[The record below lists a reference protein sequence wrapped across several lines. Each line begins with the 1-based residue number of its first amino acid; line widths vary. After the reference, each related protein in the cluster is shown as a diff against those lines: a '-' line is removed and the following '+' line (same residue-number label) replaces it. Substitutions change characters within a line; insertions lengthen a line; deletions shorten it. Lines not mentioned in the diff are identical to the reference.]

1 MANKVLS
8 VILSGKDELS
18 VKLGAVRKRMDEIS
32 TSGKPLRR
40 QLRELQQV
48 MADMN
53 LNGLAGNDTFTE
65 LARQAGAYRDAI
77 SDATAATN
85 AFADDNFSISA
96 MSEAFAG
103 LSGAISIASGAAS
116 MLGVSQESLDS
127 VLRKVQ
133 GSIALVNGAQAI
145 ANALNKDS
153 ALMQKIKQ
161 VRLLATAAAQRA
173 AAVSTTASAAATGA
187 ETAAV
192 AASTVAHTA
201 WNVAVAVGKALFGDM
216 SGLVLLA
223 AVGVGI
229 FAASVSGATKE
240 QEKQNET
247 TQKQKSTFQS
257 YKESLANGAGEM
269 MGRFAQLRAEWK
281 TLRGEGEKTA
291 WLKKNADFL
300 RSVGVETDSLVAAE
314 KVFEGNTDRVV
325 KAIMLRA
332 KAMAAQQMI
341 MEAYKKYMERMQALD
356 SVVGGK
362 YYQPRKYDGPMS
374 YSDDTDWRKKG
385 LIRGV
390 DYRFMRETDGS
401 TYYTL
406 LKSGVSKLTASLNA
420 TAAAAAHA
428 RYESGT
434 AQAAA
439 ELDKAVAAGTKNIKD
454 AAAELSK
461 MGINLYGGSGGGA
474 GGARSIG
481 SSGGARSSAAARRQ
495 EEKPEEGSVKY
506 YEQLVEAEKKY
517 RDAHKLTASEITASL
532 EKEAALA
539 SKLEAA
545 RWANEHPQIIDHAE
559 DRPSL
564 APANAADA
572 LPAIPDRLPE
582 IPLDGY
588 DDANEKLKAL
598 RATLDGLG
606 GDVSASVERWAGLA
620 EIFNNQMAT
629 GAEKAGAALV
639 VAGDS
644 LKAFGADSVAG
655 KVGAIAASIGQL
667 ILGFAAA
674 SVAAAKGGP
683 IVWLG
688 FLISGLAT
696 VASVINTVKGFAGGG
711 IVDGNTFHGDAIVAR
726 VNAGEM
732 ILNRTQQS
740 NLFRLLDS
748 GAGARAAA
756 PAQVEFVLRGDNL
769 YGSITNYKSKM
780 GLA

>member
-1 MANKVLS
+1 MADKVLS

-116 MLGVSQESLDS
+116 MLGVNQESLDS

-161 VRLLATAAAQRA
+161 IRLLATAAAQRA
-173 AAVSTTASAAATGA
+173 AAVSTAASATATGV

-192 AASTVAHTA
+192 TASTAAHTA

-223 AVGVGI
+223 AVGVGV
-229 FAASVSGATKE
+229 FAAATADATKE

-257 YKESLANGAGEM
+257 YKESLASNAGEL
-269 MGRFAQLRAEWK
+269 MGKFAQLRAEWK
-281 TLRGEGEKTA
+281 TLRTEGEKTA

-300 RSVGVETDSLVAAE
+300 RSVGVETDNLVAAE
-314 KVFEGNTDRVV
+314 KVFNGNTANVV
-325 KAIMLRA
+325 NAIMLRA

-356 SVVGGK
+356 SIAGGK
-362 YYQPRKYDGPMS
+362 YYQPKTYQGPMS

-385 LIRGV
+385 LIPGV

-406 LKSGVSKLTASLNA
+406 LKSGVSKLTEQLNA
-420 TAAAAAHA
+420 TAAAAANA
-428 RYESGT
+428 RYESGS
-434 AQAAA
+434 AQALAA
-439 ELDKAVAAGTKNIKD
+439 LNKALDAGSKNIQD

-461 MGINLYGGSGGGA
+461 MGISLYGGSGS
-474 GGARSIG
+474 GGARSVGARSGG
-481 SSGGARSSAAARRQ
+481 SSGGARRQ
-495 EEKPEEGSVKY
+495 QEKPEEGSVKY
-506 YEQLVEAEKKY
+506 YEQLIEAEKKY
-517 RDAHKLTASEITASL
+517 RETHTLTANEITASL

-539 SKLEAA
+539 SKLNAA
-545 RWANEHPQIIDHAE
+545 KWDNEHPAIIDHTA
-559 DRPSL
+559 DRTSL
-564 APANAADA
+564 APVNAADV
-572 LPAIPDRLPE
+572 LPEIPGRLPE

-588 DDANEKLKAL
+588 DAAIEKLTAL
-598 RATLDGLG
+598 RNVLDGMG
-606 GDVSASVERWAGLA
+606 GDVSASVDRWAGLA
-620 EIFNNQMAT
+620 EIFNNEMAT

-644 LKAFGADSVAG
+644 LKAFGANSAAA

-667 ILGFAAA
+667 ILGFATA
-674 SVAAAKGGP
+674 SAAAAKGGP

-696 VASVINTVKGFAGGG
+696 VASVIGTIKGFADGG
-711 IVDGNTFHGDAIVAR
+711 IVGGNTFHGDAIVAR

-748 GAGARAAA
+748 GGSRAAA
-756 PAQVEFVLRGDNL
+756 PVQVRFVLEGDKL
-769 YGSITNYKSKM
+769 VGCVDTYKAKM

>member
-32 TSGKPLRR
+32 SSGKPLRR

-53 LNGLAGNDTFTE
+53 LNGLDGNDTFTE

-116 MLGVSQESLDS
+116 MLGVNQESLDS

-173 AAVSTTASAAATGA
+173 AAVSTAASATATGV

-192 AASTVAHTA
+192 TASTAAHTA

-257 YKESLANGAGEM
+257 YKESLASNAGEM
-269 MGRFAQLRAEWK
+269 MGKFAQLRAEWK
-281 TLRGEGEKTA
+281 TLRTEGEKTA

-300 RSVGVETDSLVAAE
+300 RSVGVETDNLVAAE
-314 KVFEGNTDRVV
+314 KVFNGNTTNVV
-325 KAIMLRA
+325 NAIMLRA

-356 SVVGGK
+356 SVAGGK
-362 YYQPRKYDGPMS
+362 YYQPKTYQGPMS

-385 LIRGV
+385 LVQGV

-406 LKSGVSKLTASLNA
+406 LKSGVSKLTEQLNA
-420 TAAAAAHA
+420 TAAAAANA
-428 RYESGT
+428 RYESGS
-434 AQAAA
+434 AQALAA
-439 ELDKAVAAGTKNIKD
+439 LNKALDAGSKNIQD

-461 MGINLYGGSGGGA
+461 RGISLYGGSGS
-474 GGARSIG
+474 GGARSVGARSGG
-481 SSGGARSSAAARRQ
+481 SSGGARRQ
-495 EEKPEEGSVKY
+495 QEKPEEGSVKY
-506 YEQLVEAEKKY
+506 YEQLIEAEKKY
-517 RDAHKLTASEITASL
+517 RETHTLTANEITASL

-539 SKLEAA
+539 SKLNAA
-545 RWANEHPQIIDHAE
+545 KWDNEHPAIIDHTA
-559 DRPSL
+559 DRTSL
-564 APANAADA
+564 APVNAADV
-572 LPAIPDRLPE
+572 LPEIPDRLPE

-588 DDANEKLKAL
+588 DAAIEKLTAL
-598 RATLDGLG
+598 RNVLDGMG
-606 GDVSASVERWAGLA
+606 GDVSASVDRWAGLA
-620 EIFNNQMAT
+620 EIFNNEMAT

-644 LKAFGADSVAG
+644 LKAFGANSAAA

-667 ILGFAAA
+667 ILGFATA
-674 SVAAAKGGP
+674 SAAAAKGGP

-696 VASVINTVKGFAGGG
+696 VASVIGTIKGFAGGG
-711 IVDGNTFHGDAIVAR
+711 IIDGNTFHGDAIVAR

-748 GAGARAAA
+748 GGSRAAA
-756 PAQVEFVLRGDNL
+756 PVQVRFVLEGDKL
-769 YGSITNYKSKM
+769 VGCVDTYKAKM

>member
-32 TSGKPLRR
+32 SSGKPLRR

-53 LNGLAGNDTFTE
+53 LNGLDGNDTFTE

-116 MLGVSQESLDS
+116 MLGVNQESLDS

-173 AAVSTTASAAATGA
+173 AAVSTAASATATGV

-192 AASTVAHTA
+192 TASTAAHTA

-257 YKESLANGAGEM
+257 YKESLASNAGEL
-269 MGRFAQLRAEWK
+269 MGKFAQLRAEWK
-281 TLRGEGEKTA
+281 TLRTEGEKTA

-300 RSVGVETDSLVAAE
+300 RSVGVETDNLVAAE
-314 KVFEGNTDRVV
+314 KVFNGNTANVV
-325 KAIMLRA
+325 NAIMLRA

-356 SVVGGK
+356 SIAGGK
-362 YYQPRKYDGPMS
+362 YYQPKTYQGPMS

-385 LIRGV
+385 LIPGV

-406 LKSGVSKLTASLNA
+406 LKSGVSKLTEQLNA
-420 TAAAAAHA
+420 TAAAAANA
-428 RYESGT
+428 RYESGS
-434 AQAAA
+434 AQALAA
-439 ELDKAVAAGTKNIKD
+439 LNKALDAGSKNIQD

-461 MGINLYGGSGGGA
+461 MGISLYGGSGS
-474 GGARSIG
+474 GGARSVGARSGG
-481 SSGGARSSAAARRQ
+481 SSGGARRQ
-495 EEKPEEGSVKY
+495 QEKPEEGSVKY
-506 YEQLVEAEKKY
+506 YEQLIEAEKKY
-517 RDAHKLTASEITASL
+517 RETHTLTANEITASL

-539 SKLEAA
+539 SKLNAA
-545 RWANEHPQIIDHAE
+545 KWDNEHPAIIDHTA
-559 DRPSL
+559 DRTSL
-564 APANAADA
+564 APVNAADV
-572 LPAIPDRLPE
+572 LPEIPDRLPE

-588 DDANEKLKAL
+588 DAAIEKLTAL
-598 RATLDGLG
+598 RNVLDGMG
-606 GDVSASVERWAGLA
+606 GDVSASVDRWAGLA
-620 EIFNNQMAT
+620 EIFNNEMAT

-644 LKAFGADSVAG
+644 LKAFGANSAAA

-667 ILGFAAA
+667 ILGFATA
-674 SVAAAKGGP
+674 SAAAAKGGP

-696 VASVINTVKGFAGGG
+696 VASVIGTIKGFAGGG
-711 IVDGNTFHGDAIVAR
+711 IIDGNTFHGDAIVAR

-748 GAGARAAA
+748 GGSRAAA
-756 PAQVEFVLRGDNL
+756 PVQVRFVLEGDKL
-769 YGSITNYKSKM
+769 VGCVDTYKAKM

>member
-1 MANKVLS
+1 MADKVLS

-32 TSGKPLRR
+32 ASGKPLRR

-53 LNGLAGNDTFTE
+53 LNGLTGNDTFTE

-161 VRLLATAAAQRA
+161 IRLLATAAAQRA
-173 AAVSTTASAAATGA
+173 AAVSTAASATATGV

-192 AASTVAHTA
+192 TASTAAHTA

-223 AVGVGI
+223 AVGVGV
-229 FAASVSGATKE
+229 FAAATADATKE

-257 YKESLANGAGEM
+257 YKESLASNAGEL
-269 MGRFAQLRAEWK
+269 MGKFAQLRAEWK
-281 TLRGEGEKTA
+281 TLRTEGEKTA

-300 RSVGVETDSLVAAE
+300 RSVGVETDNLVAAE
-314 KVFEGNTDRVV
+314 KVFNGNTANVV
-325 KAIMLRA
+325 NAIMLRA

-356 SVVGGK
+356 SIAGGK
-362 YYQPRKYDGPMS
+362 YYQPKTYQGPMS

-385 LIRGV
+385 LIPGV

-406 LKSGVSKLTASLNA
+406 LKSGVSKLTEQLNA
-420 TAAAAAHA
+420 TAAAAANA
-428 RYESGT
+428 RYESGS
-434 AQAAA
+434 AQALAA
-439 ELDKAVAAGTKNIKD
+439 LNKALDAGSKNIQD

-461 MGINLYGGSGGGA
+461 MGISLYGGSGS
-474 GGARSIG
+474 GGARSVGARSGG
-481 SSGGARSSAAARRQ
+481 SSGGARRQ
-495 EEKPEEGSVKY
+495 QEKPEEGSVKY
-506 YEQLVEAEKKY
+506 YEQLIEAEKKY
-517 RDAHKLTASEITASL
+517 REAHTLTANEITASL

-539 SKLEAA
+539 SKLNAA
-545 RWANEHPQIIDHAE
+545 KWDNEHPAIIDHTA
-559 DRPSL
+559 DRTSL
-564 APANAADA
+564 APVNAADV
-572 LPAIPDRLPE
+572 LPEIPDRLPE

-588 DDANEKLKAL
+588 DAAIEKLTAL
-598 RATLDGLG
+598 RNVLDGMG
-606 GDVSASVERWAGLA
+606 GDVSASVDRWAGLA
-620 EIFNNQMAT
+620 EIFNNEMAT

-644 LKAFGADSVAG
+644 LKAFGANSAAA

-667 ILGFAAA
+667 ILGFATA
-674 SVAAAKGGP
+674 SAAAAKGGP

-696 VASVINTVKGFAGGG
+696 VASVIGTIKGFAGGG
-711 IVDGNTFHGDAIVAR
+711 IIDGNTFHGDAIVAR

-748 GAGARAAA
+748 GGSRAAA
-756 PAQVEFVLRGDNL
+756 PVQVRFVLEGDKL
-769 YGSITNYKSKM
+769 VGCVDTYKAKM

>member
-1 MANKVLS
+1 MADKVLS

-53 LNGLAGNDTFTE
+53 LNGLTGNDTFTE

-96 MSEAFAG
+96 MSEAFSG

-116 MLGVSQESLDS
+116 MLGVNQESLDS

-173 AAVSTTASAAATGA
+173 AAVSTAASATATGV

-192 AASTVAHTA
+192 TASTAAHTA

-257 YKESLANGAGEM
+257 YKEALANGAAEM

-281 TLRGEGEKTA
+281 TLRTEGEKTA

-300 RSVGVETDSLVAAE
+300 HSVGVETDNLVVAE
-314 KVFEGNTDRVV
+314 KAFSGNTADVI

-341 MEAYKKYMERMQALD
+341 MDAYKKYMERMQALD
-356 SVVGGK
+356 SVAGGK
-362 YYQPRKYDGPMS
+362 YYQPKTYQGPMS

-385 LIRGV
+385 LVQGV

-406 LKSGVSKLTASLNA
+406 LKSGVGKLTQQLNA

-428 RYESGT
+428 SYEAGS
-434 AQAAA
+434 AQALAT
-439 ELDKAVAAGTKNIKD
+439 LNKAVDAGTKNIQD

-461 MGINLYGGSGGGA
+461 MGINLYVGSKGGSGGVSRA
-474 GGARSIG
+474 RGGG
-481 SSGGARSSAAARRQ
+481 AARRQ
-495 EEKPEEGSVKY
+495 EEKPEKGSVKY
-506 YEQLVEAEKKY
+506 YEQLIAAEKKY
-517 RDAHKLTASEITASL
+517 REAHKLTEKEIAASL

-539 SKLEAA
+539 SKLAAA
-545 RWANEHPQIIDHAE
+545 RWANEHPKIIDHAT
-559 DRPSL
+559 DRASL
-564 APANAADA
+564 APVNAADA
-572 LPAIPDRLPE
+572 LPAIPEQLPE
-582 IPLDGY
+582 IELKLDGC
-588 DDANEKLKAL
+588 DEAMEKLTAL
-598 RATLDGLG
+598 RNVLDGLG
-606 GDVSASVERWAGLA
+606 GDVSASAVRWSQLGA
-620 EIFNNQMAT
+620 IFNSEAAT
-629 GAEKAGAALV
+629 GAEKVGAALV
-639 VAGDS
+639 TAGDS
-644 LKAFGADSVAG
+644 LKAFGEDSAAAKAGAVA
-655 KVGAIAASIGQL
+655 AAIGQI
-667 ILGFAAA
+667 ILGFATAQVQAA
-674 SVAAAKGGP
+674 QLGP
-683 IVWLG
+683 IGWLA
-688 FLISGLAT
+688 FLGAGLASIAT
-696 VASVINTVKGFAGGG
+696 VISTVKGFAGGG
-711 IVDGNTFHGDAIVAR
+711 IIDGNTFHGDAIVAR

-748 GAGARAAA
+748 GGTRAGA
-756 PAQVEFVLRGDNL
+756 PAQVEFVLRGDSL

>member
-1 MANKVLS
+1 MADKVLS

-116 MLGVSQESLDS
+116 MLGVNQESLDS

-161 VRLLATAAAQRA
+161 IRLLATAAAQRA
-173 AAVSTTASAAATGA
+173 AAVSTAASATATGV

-192 AASTVAHTA
+192 TASTAAHTA

-223 AVGVGI
+223 AVGVGV
-229 FAASVSGATKE
+229 FAAATADATKE

-257 YKESLANGAGEM
+257 YKESLASNAGEL
-269 MGRFAQLRAEWK
+269 MGKFAQLRAEWK
-281 TLRGEGEKTA
+281 TLRTEGEKTA

-300 RSVGVETDSLVAAE
+300 RSVGVETDNLVAAE
-314 KVFEGNTDRVV
+314 KVFNGNTANVV
-325 KAIMLRA
+325 NAIMLRA

-356 SVVGGK
+356 SIAGGK
-362 YYQPRKYDGPMS
+362 YYQPKTYQGPMS

-385 LIRGV
+385 LVQGV

-406 LKSGVSKLTASLNA
+406 LKSGVGKLTEQLNA
-420 TAAAAAHA
+420 TAAAAANA
-428 RYESGT
+428 RYEAAS
-434 AQAAA
+434 AQALAT
-439 ELDKAVAAGTKNIKD
+439 LNKAVDAGTKNIQE

-461 MGINLYGGSGGGA
+461 MGINLYGGS
-474 GGARSIG
+474 SG
-481 SSGGARSSAAARRQ
+481 SGSGGARSVGARSGGARRQ
-495 EEKPEEGSVKY
+495 QEKPEEGSVKY
-506 YEQLVEAEKKY
+506 YEQLIEAEKKY
-517 RDAHKLTASEITASL
+517 RETHTLTANEITASL
-532 EKEAALA
+532 EKEAVLA
-539 SKLEAA
+539 SKLAA
-545 RWANEHPQIIDHAE
+545 TRWANEHPEIIDHTE
-559 DRPSL
+559 DRASL
-564 APANAADA
+564 APVNAADA
-572 LPAIPDRLPE
+572 LPAIPDQLPE
-582 IPLDGY
+582 IELKLDGC
-588 DDANEKLKAL
+588 DEAMEKLTEL
-598 RATLDGLG
+598 RNVLDGLG
-606 GDVSASVERWAGLA
+606 GDVSASAVRWAQLGA
-620 EIFNNQMAT
+620 IFNSEAAT
-629 GAEKAGAALV
+629 GAEKVGAALV

-644 LKAFGADSVAG
+644 LKAFGEDSAAAKAGAVA
-655 KVGAIAASIGQL
+655 AAIGQI
-667 ILGFAAA
+667 ILGFATAQVQAA
-674 SVAAAKGGP
+674 QLGP
-683 IVWLG
+683 LGWLA
-688 FLISGLAT
+688 FLGAGLASIAT
-696 VASVINTVKGFAGGG
+696 VISTVKGFADGG
-711 IVDGNTFHGDAIVAR
+711 IVGGNTFHGDAIMAR

-748 GAGARAAA
+748 GVGARAAA
-756 PAQVEFVLRGDNL
+756 PAQVRFILEGDQL
-769 YGSITNYKSKM
+769 VGCVDTYKAKM

>member
-1 MANKVLS
+1 MADKVLS

-173 AAVSTTASAAATGA
+173 AAVSTTASAAATGV

-192 AASTVAHTA
+192 TASTAAHTA

-223 AVGVGI
+223 AVGVGV
-229 FAASVSGATKE
+229 FAAATADATKE

-257 YKESLANGAGEM
+257 YKESLASNAGEL
-269 MGRFAQLRAEWK
+269 MGKFAQLRAEWK
-281 TLRGEGEKTA
+281 TLRTEGEKTA

-300 RSVGVETDSLVAAE
+300 RSVGVETDNLVAAE
-314 KVFEGNTDRVV
+314 KVFNGNTADVV

-356 SVVGGK
+356 SIAGGK
-362 YYQPRKYDGPMS
+362 YYQPKTYQGPMS

-385 LIRGV
+385 LLPGV

-406 LKSGVSKLTASLNA
+406 LKSGVSKLTEQLNA
-420 TAAAAAHA
+420 TASAASHA
-428 RYESGT
+428 RYESGS
-434 AQAAA
+434 AQALAA
-439 ELDKAVAAGTKNIKD
+439 LNKALDAGNKNIQE
-454 AAAELSK
+454 AADGLSK
-461 MGINLYGGSGGGA
+461 MGINLYGGSGGS
-474 GGARSIG
+474 GGARSVGARSSG
-481 SSGGARSSAAARRQ
+481 SSGGAQRQ
-495 EEKPEEGSVKY
+495 QEKPEEGSVKY
-506 YEQLVEAEKKY
+506 YEQLIEAEKKY
-517 RDAHKLTASEITASL
+517 RETHTLTANEITASL
-532 EKEAALA
+532 EKEAVLA
-539 SKLEAA
+539 SKLNAA
-545 RWANEHPQIIDHAE
+545 KWDNEHPAIIDHTA
-559 DRPSL
+559 DRTSL
-564 APANAADA
+564 APVNAADV
-572 LPAIPDRLPE
+572 LPAVPDRLPE

-588 DDANEKLKAL
+588 DAAIEKLTAL
-598 RATLDGLG
+598 RNVLDGMG
-606 GDVSASVERWAGLA
+606 GDVSASVDRWAGLA
-620 EIFNNQMAT
+620 EIFNNEMAT

-644 LKAFGADSVAG
+644 LKAFGADSAAA

-667 ILGFAAA
+667 ILGFATA
-674 SVAAAKGGP
+674 SAAAAKGGP

-696 VASVINTVKGFAGGG
+696 VASVIGTVKGFADGG
-711 IVDGNTFHGDAIVAR
+711 IIGGNTFHGDAIVAR

-732 ILNRTQQS
+732 ILNRRQQG

-748 GAGARAAA
+748 EVSRAAA
-756 PAQVEFVLRGDNL
+756 PVQVRFVLEGDKL
-769 YGSITNYKSKM
+769 VGCVDTYKAKM

>member
-32 TSGKPLRR
+32 SSGKPLRR

-53 LNGLAGNDTFTE
+53 LNGLDGNDTFTE

-116 MLGVSQESLDS
+116 MLGVNQESLDS

-173 AAVSTTASAAATGA
+173 AAVSTAASATATGV

-192 AASTVAHTA
+192 TASTAAHTA

-257 YKESLANGAGEM
+257 YKEALANGAAEM
-269 MGRFAQLRAEWK
+269 MGKFAQLRAEWK
-281 TLRGEGEKTA
+281 TLRTEGEKTA

-300 RSVGVETDSLVAAE
+300 RSVGVETDNLVAAE
-314 KVFEGNTDRVV
+314 KTFNGNTTNVV
-325 KAIMLRA
+325 NAIMLRA

-356 SVVGGK
+356 SVAGGK
-362 YYQPRKYDGPMS
+362 YYQPKTYQGPMS

-385 LIRGV
+385 LVQGV

-406 LKSGVSKLTASLNA
+406 LKSGVGKLTEQLNA
-420 TAAAAAHA
+420 TAAAAANA
-428 RYESGT
+428 RYEAAS
-434 AQAAA
+434 AQALAT
-439 ELDKAVAAGTKNIKD
+439 LNKAVDAGTKNIQE

-461 MGINLYGGSGGGA
+461 MGINLYGGS
-474 GGARSIG
+474 SG
-481 SSGGARSSAAARRQ
+481 SGSGGARSVGARSGGARRQ
-495 EEKPEEGSVKY
+495 QEKPEEGSVKY
-506 YEQLVEAEKKY
+506 YEQLIEAEKKY
-517 RDAHKLTASEITASL
+517 RETHTLTANEITASL
-532 EKEAALA
+532 EKEAVLA
-539 SKLEAA
+539 SKLAA
-545 RWANEHPQIIDHAE
+545 TRWANEHPEIIDHTE
-559 DRPSL
+559 DRASL
-564 APANAADA
+564 APVNAADA
-572 LPAIPDRLPE
+572 LPAIPDQLPE
-582 IPLDGY
+582 IELKLDGC
-588 DDANEKLKAL
+588 DEAMEKLTEL
-598 RATLDGLG
+598 RNVLDGLG
-606 GDVSASVERWAGLA
+606 GDVSASAVRWAQLGA
-620 EIFNNQMAT
+620 IFNSEAAT
-629 GAEKAGAALV
+629 GAEKVGAALV

-644 LKAFGADSVAG
+644 LKAFGEDSAAAKAGAVA
-655 KVGAIAASIGQL
+655 AAIGQI
-667 ILGFAAA
+667 ILGFATAQVQAA
-674 SVAAAKGGP
+674 RLGP
-683 IVWLG
+683 LGWLA
-688 FLISGLAT
+688 FLGAGLASIAT
-696 VASVINTVKGFAGGG
+696 VISTVKGFADGG
-711 IVDGNTFHGDAIVAR
+711 IVGGNTFHGDAIMAR

-748 GAGARAAA
+748 GVGARAAA
-756 PAQVEFVLRGDNL
+756 PAQVRFILEGDKL
-769 YGSITNYKSKM
+769 VGCVDTYKAKM

>member
-32 TSGKPLRR
+32 SSGKPLRR

-53 LNGLAGNDTFTE
+53 LNGLDGNDTFTE

-116 MLGVSQESLDS
+116 MLGVNQESLDS

-173 AAVSTTASAAATGA
+173 AAVSTAASATATGV

-192 AASTVAHTA
+192 TASTAAHTA

-257 YKESLANGAGEM
+257 YKEALANGAAEM
-269 MGRFAQLRAEWK
+269 MGKFAQLRAEWK
-281 TLRGEGEKTA
+281 TLRTEGEKTA

-300 RSVGVETDSLVAAE
+300 RSVGVETDNLVAAE
-314 KVFEGNTDRVV
+314 KTFDGNTANVV
-325 KAIMLRA
+325 NAIMLRA

-356 SVVGGK
+356 SVAGGK
-362 YYQPRKYDGPMS
+362 YYQPKTYQGPMS

-385 LIRGV
+385 LVQGV

-406 LKSGVSKLTASLNA
+406 LKSGVGKLTEQLNA
-420 TAAAAAHA
+420 TAAAAANA
-428 RYESGT
+428 RYEAAS
-434 AQAAA
+434 AQALAT
-439 ELDKAVAAGTKNIKD
+439 LNKAVDAGTKNIQE

-461 MGINLYGGSGGGA
+461 MGINLYGGS
-474 GGARSIG
+474 SG
-481 SSGGARSSAAARRQ
+481 SGSGGARSVGARSGGARRQ
-495 EEKPEEGSVKY
+495 QEKPEEGSVKY
-506 YEQLVEAEKKY
+506 YEQLIEAEKKY
-517 RDAHKLTASEITASL
+517 RETHTLTANEITASL

-539 SKLEAA
+539 SKLNAA
-545 RWANEHPQIIDHAE
+545 KWDNEHPAIIDHTA
-559 DRPSL
+559 DRTSL
-564 APANAADA
+564 APVNAADV
-572 LPAIPDRLPE
+572 LPEIPDRLPE

-588 DDANEKLKAL
+588 DAAIEKLTAL
-598 RATLDGLG
+598 RNVLDGMG
-606 GDVSASVERWAGLA
+606 GDVSASVDRWAGLA
-620 EIFNNQMAT
+620 EIFNNEMAT

-644 LKAFGADSVAG
+644 LKAFGANSAAA

-667 ILGFAAA
+667 ILGFATA
-674 SVAAAKGGP
+674 SAAAAKGGP

-696 VASVINTVKGFAGGG
+696 VASVIGTIKGFAGGG
-711 IVDGNTFHGDAIVAR
+711 IIDGNTFHGDAIVAR

-748 GAGARAAA
+748 GGSRAAA
-756 PAQVEFVLRGDNL
+756 PVQVRFVLEGDKL
-769 YGSITNYKSKM
+769 VGCVDTYKAKM

>member
-1 MANKVLS
+1 MADKVLS

-116 MLGVSQESLDS
+116 MLGVNQESLDS

-161 VRLLATAAAQRA
+161 IRLLATAAAQRA
-173 AAVSTTASAAATGA
+173 AAVSTAASATATGV

-192 AASTVAHTA
+192 TASTVAHTA

-223 AVGVGI
+223 AVGVGV
-229 FAASVSGATKE
+229 FAAATADATKE

-257 YKESLANGAGEM
+257 YKESLASNAGEL
-269 MGRFAQLRAEWK
+269 MGKFAQLRAEWK
-281 TLRGEGEKTA
+281 TLRTEGEKTA

-300 RSVGVETDSLVAAE
+300 RSVGVETDNLVAAE
-314 KVFEGNTDRVV
+314 KVFNGNTANVV
-325 KAIMLRA
+325 NAIMLRA

-356 SVVGGK
+356 SIAGGK
-362 YYQPRKYDGPMS
+362 YYQPKTYQGPMS

-385 LIRGV
+385 LIPGV
-390 DYRFMRETDGS
+390 DYRFMREMDGS

-406 LKSGVSKLTASLNA
+406 LKSGVSKLTEQLNA
-420 TAAAAAHA
+420 TVAAAANA
-428 RYESGT
+428 RYESGS
-434 AQAAA
+434 AQALAA
-439 ELDKAVAAGTKNIKD
+439 LNKALDAGSKNIQD

-461 MGINLYGGSGGGA
+461 MGISLYGGSGS
-474 GGARSIG
+474 GGARSVGARSGG
-481 SSGGARSSAAARRQ
+481 SSGGARRQ
-495 EEKPEEGSVKY
+495 QEKPEEGSVKY
-506 YEQLVEAEKKY
+506 YEQLIEAEKKY
-517 RDAHKLTASEITASL
+517 RETHTLTANEITASL

-539 SKLEAA
+539 SKLNAA
-545 RWANEHPQIIDHAE
+545 KWDNEHPAIIDHTA
-559 DRPSL
+559 DRTSL
-564 APANAADA
+564 APVNAADV
-572 LPAIPDRLPE
+572 LPEIPDRLPE

-588 DDANEKLKAL
+588 DAAIEKLTAL
-598 RATLDGLG
+598 RNVLDGMG
-606 GDVSASVERWAGLA
+606 GDVSASVDRWAGLA
-620 EIFNNQMAT
+620 EIFNNEMAT

-644 LKAFGADSVAG
+644 LKAFGANSAAA

-667 ILGFAAA
+667 ILGFATA
-674 SVAAAKGGP
+674 SAAAAKGGP

-696 VASVINTVKGFAGGG
+696 VASVIGTIKGFAGGG
-711 IVDGNTFHGDAIVAR
+711 IIDGNTFHGDAIVAR

-748 GAGARAAA
+748 GGSRAAA
-756 PAQVEFVLRGDNL
+756 PAQVRFVLEGDKL
-769 YGSITNYKSKM
+769 VGCVDTYKAKM

>member
-32 TSGKPLRR
+32 SSGKPLRR

-53 LNGLAGNDTFTE
+53 LNGLDGNDTFTE

-116 MLGVSQESLDS
+116 MLGVNQESLDS

-173 AAVSTTASAAATGA
+173 AAVSTAASATATGV

-192 AASTVAHTA
+192 TASTAAHTA

-257 YKESLANGAGEM
+257 YKEALANGAAEM
-269 MGRFAQLRAEWK
+269 MGKFAQLRAEWK
-281 TLRGEGEKTA
+281 TLRTEGEKTA

-300 RSVGVETDSLVAAE
+300 HSVGVETDNLVAAE
-314 KVFEGNTDRVV
+314 KAFSGNTADVV
-325 KAIMLRA
+325 KAITLRA

-341 MEAYKKYMERMQALD
+341 MDAYKKYMERMQALD
-356 SVVGGK
+356 SIAGGK
-362 YYQPRKYDGPMS
+362 YYQPKTYQGPMS

-385 LIRGV
+385 LLPGV

-406 LKSGVSKLTASLNA
+406 LKSGVSKLTEQLNA
-420 TAAAAAHA
+420 TASAASHA
-428 RYESGT
+428 RYESGS
-434 AQAAA
+434 AQALAA
-439 ELDKAVAAGTKNIKD
+439 LNKALDAGNKNIQE
-454 AAAELSK
+454 AADGLSK
-461 MGINLYGGSGGGA
+461 MGINLYGGSGGGSRGP
-474 GGARSIG
+474 GGSGVSRG
-481 SSGGARSSAAARRQ
+481 SSGGARRQ
-495 EEKPEEGSVKY
+495 QEKPEEGSVKY
-506 YEQLVEAEKKY
+506 YEQLIAAEKKY
-517 RDAHKLTASEITASL
+517 RETHTLTANEITASL
-532 EKEAALA
+532 EKEAVLA
-539 SKLEAA
+539 SKLNAA
-545 RWANEHPQIIDHAE
+545 KWDNEHPAIIDHTA
-559 DRPSL
+559 DRTSL
-564 APANAADA
+564 APVNAADV
-572 LPAIPDRLPE
+572 LPEIPDRLPE

-588 DDANEKLKAL
+588 DAAIEKLTAL
-598 RATLDGLG
+598 RNVLDGMG
-606 GDVSASVERWAGLA
+606 GDVSASVDRWAGLA
-620 EIFNNQMAT
+620 ELFNNEMAT

-644 LKAFGADSVAG
+644 LKAFGANSAAA

-667 ILGFAAA
+667 ILGFATA
-674 SVAAAKGGP
+674 SAAAAEGGP

-696 VASVINTVKGFAGGG
+696 VASVIGTIKGFAGGG
-711 IVDGNTFHGDAIVAR
+711 IIDGNTFHGDAIVAR

-748 GAGARAAA
+748 GGSRAAA
-756 PAQVEFVLRGDNL
+756 PVQVRFVLEGDKL
-769 YGSITNYKSKM
+769 VGCVDTYKAKM

>member
-1 MANKVLS
+1 MADKVLS

-116 MLGVSQESLDS
+116 MLGVNQESLDS

-161 VRLLATAAAQRA
+161 IRLLATAAAQRA
-173 AAVSTTASAAATGA
+173 AAVSTAASATATGV

-192 AASTVAHTA
+192 TASTAAHTA

-223 AVGVGI
+223 AVGVGV
-229 FAASVSGATKE
+229 FAAATADATKE

-257 YKESLANGAGEM
+257 YKESLASNAGEL
-269 MGRFAQLRAEWK
+269 MGKFAQLRAEWK
-281 TLRGEGEKTA
+281 TLRTEGEKTA

-300 RSVGVETDSLVAAE
+300 RSVGVETDNLVAAE
-314 KVFEGNTDRVV
+314 KVFNGNTANVV
-325 KAIMLRA
+325 NAIMLRA

-356 SVVGGK
+356 SIAGGK
-362 YYQPRKYDGPMS
+362 YYQPKTYQGPMS

-385 LIRGV
+385 LIPGV

-406 LKSGVSKLTASLNA
+406 LKSGVSKLTEQLNA
-420 TAAAAAHA
+420 TAAAAANA
-428 RYESGT
+428 RYESGS
-434 AQAAA
+434 AQALAA
-439 ELDKAVAAGTKNIKD
+439 LNKALDAGSKNIQD

-461 MGINLYGGSGGGA
+461 MGISLYGGSGS
-474 GGARSIG
+474 GGARSVGARSGG
-481 SSGGARSSAAARRQ
+481 SSGGARRQ
-495 EEKPEEGSVKY
+495 QEKPEEGSVKY
-506 YEQLVEAEKKY
+506 YEQLIEAEKKY
-517 RDAHKLTASEITASL
+517 RETHTLTANEITASL

-539 SKLEAA
+539 SKLNAA
-545 RWANEHPQIIDHAE
+545 KWDNEHPAIIDHTA
-559 DRPSL
+559 DRTSL
-564 APANAADA
+564 APVNAADV
-572 LPAIPDRLPE
+572 LPEIPDRLPE

-588 DDANEKLKAL
+588 DAAIEKLTAL
-598 RATLDGLG
+598 RNVLDGMG
-606 GDVSASVERWAGLA
+606 GDVSASVDRWAGLA
-620 EIFNNQMAT
+620 EIFNNEMAT

-644 LKAFGADSVAG
+644 LKAFGANSAAA

-667 ILGFAAA
+667 ILGFATA
-674 SVAAAKGGP
+674 SAAAAKGGP

-696 VASVINTVKGFAGGG
+696 VASVIGTIKGFAGGG
-711 IVDGNTFHGDAIVAR
+711 IIDGNTFHGDAIVAR

-748 GAGARAAA
+748 GVGARAAA
-756 PAQVEFVLRGDNL
+756 PAQVRFILEGDQL
-769 YGSITNYKSKM
+769 VGCVDTYKAKM

>member
-1 MANKVLS
+1 MADKVLS

-116 MLGVSQESLDS
+116 MLGVNQESLDS

-133 GSIALVNGAQAI
+133 GSIALVSGAQAI

-161 VRLLATAAAQRA
+161 IRLLATAAAQRA
-173 AAVSTTASAAATGA
+173 AAVSTAASATATGV

-192 AASTVAHTA
+192 TASTAAHTA

-223 AVGVGI
+223 AVGVGV
-229 FAASVSGATKE
+229 FAAATADATKE

-257 YKESLANGAGEM
+257 YKESLASNAGEL
-269 MGRFAQLRAEWK
+269 MGKFAQLRAEWK
-281 TLRGEGEKTA
+281 TLRTEGEKTA

-300 RSVGVETDSLVAAE
+300 RSVGVETDNLVAAE
-314 KVFEGNTDRVV
+314 KVFNGNTANVV
-325 KAIMLRA
+325 NAIMLRA

-356 SVVGGK
+356 SIAGGK
-362 YYQPRKYDGPMS
+362 YYQPKTYQGPMS

-385 LIRGV
+385 LIPGV

-406 LKSGVSKLTASLNA
+406 LKSGVSKLTEQLNA
-420 TAAAAAHA
+420 TAAAAANA
-428 RYESGT
+428 RYESGS
-434 AQAAA
+434 AQALAA
-439 ELDKAVAAGTKNIKD
+439 LNKALDAGSKNIQD

-461 MGINLYGGSGGGA
+461 MGISLYGGSGS
-474 GGARSIG
+474 GGARSVGARSGG
-481 SSGGARSSAAARRQ
+481 SSGGARRQ
-495 EEKPEEGSVKY
+495 QEKPEEGSVKY
-506 YEQLVEAEKKY
+506 YEQLIEAEKKY
-517 RDAHKLTASEITASL
+517 RETHTLTANEITASL

-539 SKLEAA
+539 SKLNAA
-545 RWANEHPQIIDHAE
+545 KWDNEHPAIIDHTA
-559 DRPSL
+559 DRTSL
-564 APANAADA
+564 APVNAADV
-572 LPAIPDRLPE
+572 LPEIPDRLPE

-588 DDANEKLKAL
+588 DAAIEKLTAL
-598 RATLDGLG
+598 RDVLDGMG
-606 GDVSASVERWAGLA
+606 GDVSASVDRWAGLA
-620 EIFNNQMAT
+620 EIFNNEMAT

-644 LKAFGADSVAG
+644 LKAFGANSAAA

-667 ILGFAAA
+667 ILGFATA
-674 SVAAAKGGP
+674 SAAAAKGGP

-696 VASVINTVKGFAGGG
+696 VASVIGTIKGFAGGG
-711 IVDGNTFHGDAIVAR
+711 IIDGNTFHGDAIVAR

-748 GAGARAAA
+748 GGSRAAA
-756 PAQVEFVLRGDNL
+756 PVQVRFVLEGDKL
-769 YGSITNYKSKM
+769 VGCVDTYKAKM

>member
-1 MANKVLS
+1 MADKVLS

-53 LNGLAGNDTFTE
+53 LNGLAGNDTFTA

-116 MLGVSQESLDS
+116 MLGVNQESLDS

-161 VRLLATAAAQRA
+161 IRLLATAAAQRA
-173 AAVSTTASAAATGA
+173 AAVSTAASATATGV

-192 AASTVAHTA
+192 TASTAAHTA

-223 AVGVGI
+223 AVGVGV
-229 FAASVSGATKE
+229 FAAATADATKE

-257 YKESLANGAGEM
+257 YKESLASNAGEL
-269 MGRFAQLRAEWK
+269 MGKFAQLRAEWK
-281 TLRGEGEKTA
+281 TLRTEGEKTA

-300 RSVGVETDSLVAAE
+300 RSVGVETDNLVAAE
-314 KVFEGNTDRVV
+314 KVFNGNTANVV
-325 KAIMLRA
+325 NAIMLRA

-356 SVVGGK
+356 SIAGGK
-362 YYQPRKYDGPMS
+362 YYQPKTYQGPMS

-385 LIRGV
+385 LIPGV

-406 LKSGVSKLTASLNA
+406 LKSGVSKLTEQLNA
-420 TAAAAAHA
+420 TAAAAANA
-428 RYESGT
+428 RYESGS
-434 AQAAA
+434 AQALAA
-439 ELDKAVAAGTKNIKD
+439 LNKALDAGSKNIQD

-461 MGINLYGGSGGGA
+461 MGISLYGGSGS
-474 GGARSIG
+474 GGARSVGARSGG
-481 SSGGARSSAAARRQ
+481 SSGGARRQ
-495 EEKPEEGSVKY
+495 QEKPEEGSVKY
-506 YEQLVEAEKKY
+506 YEQLIEAEKKY
-517 RDAHKLTASEITASL
+517 RETHTLTANEITASL

-539 SKLEAA
+539 SKLNAA
-545 RWANEHPQIIDHAE
+545 KWDNEHPAIIDHTA
-559 DRPSL
+559 DRTSL
-564 APANAADA
+564 APVNAADV
-572 LPAIPDRLPE
+572 LPEIPDRLPE

-588 DDANEKLKAL
+588 DAAIEKLTAL
-598 RATLDGLG
+598 RNVLDGMG
-606 GDVSASVERWAGLA
+606 GDVSASVDRWAGLA
-620 EIFNNQMAT
+620 EIFNNEMAT

-644 LKAFGADSVAG
+644 LKAFGANSAAA

-667 ILGFAAA
+667 ILGFATA
-674 SVAAAKGGP
+674 SAAAAKGGP

-696 VASVINTVKGFAGGG
+696 VASVIGTIKGFAGGG
-711 IVDGNTFHGDAIVAR
+711 IIDGNTFHGDAIVAR

-748 GAGARAAA
+748 GGSRAAA
-756 PAQVEFVLRGDNL
+756 PVQVRFVLEGDKL
-769 YGSITNYKSKM
+769 VGCVDTYKAKM

>member
-1 MANKVLS
+1 MADKVLS

-53 LNGLAGNDTFTE
+53 LNGLTGNDTFTE

-116 MLGVSQESLDS
+116 MLGVNQESLDS

-161 VRLLATAAAQRA
+161 IRLLATAAAQRA
-173 AAVSTTASAAATGA
+173 AAVSTTASAAATGV
-187 ETAAV
+187 ETSAV

-223 AVGVGI
+223 AVGVGV
-229 FAASVSGATKE
+229 FAAATAGATKE

-257 YKESLANGAGEM
+257 YKEAFANGAAEM
-269 MGRFAQLRAEWK
+269 MGQFAQLRAEWK
-281 TLRGEGEKTA
+281 TLRTEGEKTA

-300 RSVGVETDSLVAAE
+300 RSVGVETDNLVAAE
-314 KVFEGNTDRVV
+314 KVFNGNTANVV
-325 KAIMLRA
+325 NAIMLRA

-356 SVVGGK
+356 SIAGGK
-362 YYQPRKYDGPMS
+362 YYQPKTYQGPMS

-385 LIRGV
+385 LLPGV

-406 LKSGVSKLTASLNA
+406 LKSGVSKLTEQLNA
-420 TAAAAAHA
+420 TASAASHA
-428 RYESGT
+428 RYESGS
-434 AQAAA
+434 AQAKA
-439 ELDKAVAAGTKNIKD
+439 ELDKAVDAGTKNIQE
-454 AAAELSK
+454 AAAELAK
-461 MGINLYGGSGGGA
+461 KGINLYGGSSGGSGGG
-474 GGARSIG
+474 RSSG
-481 SSGGARSSAAARRQ
+481 RSSGGVSASRP
-495 EEKPEEGSVKY
+495 EKPEEGSVKY
-506 YEQLVEAEKKY
+506 YEQLIEAEKKY
-517 RDAHKLTASEITASL
+517 RETHTLTANEITASL
-532 EKEAALA
+532 EKEAVLA
-539 SKLEAA
+539 SKLNAA
-545 RWANEHPQIIDHAE
+545 KWDNEHPAIIDHTA
-559 DRPSL
+559 DRTSL
-564 APANAADA
+564 APVNAADV
-572 LPAIPDRLPE
+572 LPEIPDRLPE

-588 DDANEKLKAL
+588 DAAIEKLTAL
-598 RATLDGLG
+598 RNVLDGMG
-606 GDVSASVERWAGLA
+606 GDVSASVDRWAGLA
-620 EIFNNQMAT
+620 EIFNNEMAT

-644 LKAFGADSVAG
+644 LKAFGANSAAA

-667 ILGFAAA
+667 ILGFATA
-674 SVAAAKGGP
+674 SAAAAEGGP

-696 VASVINTVKGFAGGG
+696 VASVIGTIKGFAGGG
-711 IVDGNTFHGDAIVAR
+711 IIDGNTFHGDAIVAR

-748 GAGARAAA
+748 GGSRAAA
-756 PAQVEFVLRGDNL
+756 PVQVRFVLEGDKL
-769 YGSITNYKSKM
+769 VGCVDTYKAKM

>member
-32 TSGKPLRR
+32 SSGKPLRR

-53 LNGLAGNDTFTE
+53 LNGLDGNDTFTE

-116 MLGVSQESLDS
+116 MLGVNQESLDS

-173 AAVSTTASAAATGA
+173 AAVSTAASATATGV

-192 AASTVAHTA
+192 TASTAAHTA

-223 AVGVGI
+223 AVGVGV
-229 FAASVSGATKE
+229 FAAATADATKE

-257 YKESLANGAGEM
+257 YKEALANGAAEM
-269 MGRFAQLRAEWK
+269 MGKFAQLRAEWK
-281 TLRGEGEKTA
+281 TLRTEGEKTA

-300 RSVGVETDSLVAAE
+300 RSVGVETDNLVAAE
-314 KVFEGNTDRVV
+314 KTFNGNTANVV
-325 KAIMLRA
+325 NAIMLRA

-356 SVVGGK
+356 SVAGGK
-362 YYQPRKYDGPMS
+362 YYQPKTYQGPMS

-385 LIRGV
+385 LVQGV

-406 LKSGVSKLTASLNA
+406 LKSGVGKLTEQLNA
-420 TAAAAAHA
+420 TAAAAANA
-428 RYESGT
+428 RYEAAS
-434 AQAAA
+434 AQALAT
-439 ELDKAVAAGTKNIKD
+439 LNKAVDAGTKNIQE

-461 MGINLYGGSGGGA
+461 MGINLYGGS
-474 GGARSIG
+474 SG
-481 SSGGARSSAAARRQ
+481 SGSGGARSVGARSGGARRQ
-495 EEKPEEGSVKY
+495 QEKPEEGSVKY
-506 YEQLVEAEKKY
+506 YEQLIEAEKKY
-517 RDAHKLTASEITASL
+517 RETHTLTANEITASL
-532 EKEAALA
+532 EKEAVLA
-539 SKLEAA
+539 SKLAA
-545 RWANEHPQIIDHAE
+545 TRWANEHPEIIDHTE
-559 DRPSL
+559 DRASL
-564 APANAADA
+564 APVNAADA
-572 LPAIPDRLPE
+572 LPAIPDQLPE
-582 IPLDGY
+582 IELKLDGC
-588 DDANEKLKAL
+588 DEAMEKLTEL
-598 RATLDGLG
+598 RNVLDGLG
-606 GDVSASVERWAGLA
+606 GDVSASAVRWAQLGA
-620 EIFNNQMAT
+620 IFNSEAAT
-629 GAEKAGAALV
+629 GAEKVGAALV

-644 LKAFGADSVAG
+644 LKAFGEDSAAAKAGAVA
-655 KVGAIAASIGQL
+655 AAIGQI
-667 ILGFAAA
+667 ILGFATAQVQAA
-674 SVAAAKGGP
+674 QLGP
-683 IVWLG
+683 LGWLA
-688 FLISGLAT
+688 FLGAGLASIAT
-696 VASVINTVKGFAGGG
+696 VISTVKGFADGG
-711 IVDGNTFHGDAIVAR
+711 IVGGNTFHGDAIMAR

-748 GAGARAAA
+748 GVGARAAA
-756 PAQVEFVLRGDNL
+756 PAQVRFILEGDQL
-769 YGSITNYKSKM
+769 VGCVDTYKAKM

>member
-1 MANKVLS
+1 MADKVLS

-116 MLGVSQESLDS
+116 MLGVNQESLDS

-161 VRLLATAAAQRA
+161 IRLLATAAAQRA
-173 AAVSTTASAAATGA
+173 AAVSTAASATATGV

-192 AASTVAHTA
+192 TASTAAHTA

-223 AVGVGI
+223 AVGVGV
-229 FAASVSGATKE
+229 FAAATADATKE

-257 YKESLANGAGEM
+257 YKESLASNAGEL
-269 MGRFAQLRAEWK
+269 MGKFAQLRAEWK
-281 TLRGEGEKTA
+281 TLRTEGEKTA

-300 RSVGVETDSLVAAE
+300 RSVGVETDNLVAAE
-314 KVFEGNTDRVV
+314 KVFNGNTANVV
-325 KAIMLRA
+325 NAIMLRA

-341 MEAYKKYMERMQALD
+341 MEAYKKYMERMQSLD
-356 SVVGGK
+356 SIAGGK
-362 YYQPRKYDGPMS
+362 YYQPKTYQGPMS

-385 LIRGV
+385 LIPGV

-406 LKSGVSKLTASLNA
+406 LKSGVSKLTEQLNA
-420 TAAAAAHA
+420 TAAAAANA
-428 RYESGT
+428 RYESGS
-434 AQAAA
+434 AQALAA
-439 ELDKAVAAGTKNIKD
+439 LNKALDAGSKNIQD

-461 MGINLYGGSGGGA
+461 MGISLYGGSGS
-474 GGARSIG
+474 GGARSVGARSGG
-481 SSGGARSSAAARRQ
+481 SSGGARRQ
-495 EEKPEEGSVKY
+495 QEKPEEGSVKY
-506 YEQLVEAEKKY
+506 YEQLIEAEKKY
-517 RDAHKLTASEITASL
+517 RETHTLTANEITASL

-539 SKLEAA
+539 SKLNAA
-545 RWANEHPQIIDHAE
+545 KWDNEHPAIIDHTA
-559 DRPSL
+559 DRTSL
-564 APANAADA
+564 APVNAADV
-572 LPAIPDRLPE
+572 LPEIPDRLPE

-588 DDANEKLKAL
+588 DAAIEKLTAL
-598 RATLDGLG
+598 RNVLDGMG
-606 GDVSASVERWAGLA
+606 GDVSASVDRWAGLA
-620 EIFNNQMAT
+620 EIFNNEMAT

-644 LKAFGADSVAG
+644 LKAFGANSAAA

-667 ILGFAAA
+667 ILGFATA
-674 SVAAAKGGP
+674 SAAAAKGGP

-696 VASVINTVKGFAGGG
+696 VASVIGTIKGFAGGG
-711 IVDGNTFHGDAIVAR
+711 IIDGNTFHGDAIVAR

-748 GAGARAAA
+748 GGSRAAA
-756 PAQVEFVLRGDNL
+756 PVQVRFVLEGDKL
-769 YGSITNYKSKM
+769 VGCVDTYKAKM

>member
-1 MANKVLS
+1 MADKVLS

-116 MLGVSQESLDS
+116 MLGVNQESLDS

-161 VRLLATAAAQRA
+161 IRLLATAAAQRA
-173 AAVSTTASAAATGA
+173 AAVSTAASATATGV

-192 AASTVAHTA
+192 TASTAAHTA
-201 WNVAVAVGKALFGDM
+201 WNVAAAVGKALFGDM

-223 AVGVGI
+223 AVGVGV
-229 FAASVSGATKE
+229 FAAATADATKE

-257 YKESLANGAGEM
+257 YKESLASNAGEL
-269 MGRFAQLRAEWK
+269 MGKFAQLRAEWK
-281 TLRGEGEKTA
+281 TLRTEGEKTA

-300 RSVGVETDSLVAAE
+300 RSVGVETDNLVAAE
-314 KVFEGNTDRVV
+314 KVFNGNTANVV
-325 KAIMLRA
+325 NAIMLRA

-356 SVVGGK
+356 SIAGGK
-362 YYQPRKYDGPMS
+362 YYQPKTYQGPMS

-385 LIRGV
+385 LIPGV

-406 LKSGVSKLTASLNA
+406 LKSGVSKLTEQLNA
-420 TAAAAAHA
+420 TAAAAANA
-428 RYESGT
+428 RYESGS
-434 AQAAA
+434 AQALAA
-439 ELDKAVAAGTKNIKD
+439 LNKALDAGSKNIQD

-461 MGINLYGGSGGGA
+461 MGISLYGGSGS
-474 GGARSIG
+474 GGARSVGARSGG
-481 SSGGARSSAAARRQ
+481 SSGGARRQ
-495 EEKPEEGSVKY
+495 QEKPEEGSVKY
-506 YEQLVEAEKKY
+506 YEQLIEAEKKY
-517 RDAHKLTASEITASL
+517 RETHTLTANEITASL

-539 SKLEAA
+539 SKLNAA
-545 RWANEHPQIIDHAE
+545 KWDNEHPAIIDHTA
-559 DRPSL
+559 DRTSL
-564 APANAADA
+564 APVNAADV
-572 LPAIPDRLPE
+572 LPEIPDRLPE

-588 DDANEKLKAL
+588 DAAIEKLTAL
-598 RATLDGLG
+598 RNVLDGMG
-606 GDVSASVERWAGLA
+606 GDVSASVDRWAGLA
-620 EIFNNQMAT
+620 EIFNNEMAT

-644 LKAFGADSVAG
+644 LKAFGANSAAA

-667 ILGFAAA
+667 ILGFATA
-674 SVAAAKGGP
+674 SAAAAKGGP

-696 VASVINTVKGFAGGG
+696 VASVIGTIKGFAGGG
-711 IVDGNTFHGDAIVAR
+711 IIDGNTFHGDAIVAR

-748 GAGARAAA
+748 GVGARAAA
-756 PAQVEFVLRGDNL
+756 PAQVRFILEGDQL
-769 YGSITNYKSKM
+769 VGCVDTYKAKM

>member
-32 TSGKPLRR
+32 SSGKPLRR

-53 LNGLAGNDTFTE
+53 LNGLVGNDTFTE

-116 MLGVSQESLDS
+116 MLGVNQESLDS

-173 AAVSTTASAAATGA
+173 AAVSTAASATATGV

-192 AASTVAHTA
+192 TASTAAHTA

-257 YKESLANGAGEM
+257 YKEALANGAAEM
-269 MGRFAQLRAEWK
+269 MGKFAQLRAEWK
-281 TLRGEGEKTA
+281 TLRTEGEKTA

-300 RSVGVETDSLVAAE
+300 RSVGVETDNLVAAE
-314 KVFEGNTDRVV
+314 KTFDGNTANVV
-325 KAIMLRA
+325 NAIMLRA

-356 SVVGGK
+356 SVAGGK
-362 YYQPRKYDGPMS
+362 YYQPKTYQGPMS

-385 LIRGV
+385 LVQGV

-406 LKSGVSKLTASLNA
+406 LKSGVGKLTEQLNA
-420 TAAAAAHA
+420 TAAAAANA
-428 RYESGT
+428 RYEAAS
-434 AQAAA
+434 AQAQAT
-439 ELDKAVAAGTKNIKD
+439 LNKAVDAGTKNIQE

-461 MGINLYGGSGGGA
+461 MGINLYGGS
-474 GGARSIG
+474 SG
-481 SSGGARSSAAARRQ
+481 SGSGGARSVGARSGGARRQ
-495 EEKPEEGSVKY
+495 QEKPEEGSVKY
-506 YEQLVEAEKKY
+506 YEQLIEAEKKY
-517 RDAHKLTASEITASL
+517 RETHTLTANEITASL
-532 EKEAALA
+532 EKEAVLA
-539 SKLEAA
+539 SKLNAA
-545 RWANEHPQIIDHAE
+545 KWDNEHPAIIDHTA
-559 DRPSL
+559 DRTSL
-564 APANAADA
+564 APVNAADV
-572 LPAIPDRLPE
+572 LPEIPDRLPE

-588 DDANEKLKAL
+588 DAAIEKLTAL
-598 RATLDGLG
+598 RNVLDGMG
-606 GDVSASVERWAGLA
+606 GDVSASVDRWAGLA
-620 EIFNNQMAT
+620 ETFNNEMAT

-644 LKAFGADSVAG
+644 LKAFGANSAAA

-667 ILGFAAA
+667 ILGFATA
-674 SVAAAKGGP
+674 SAAAAKGGP

-696 VASVINTVKGFAGGG
+696 VASVIGTIKGFAGGG
-711 IVDGNTFHGDAIVAR
+711 IIDGNTFHGDAIVAR

-748 GAGARAAA
+748 GGSRAAA
-756 PAQVEFVLRGDNL
+756 PVQVRFVLEGDKL
-769 YGSITNYKSKM
+769 VGCVDTYKAKM

>member
-1 MANKVLS
+1 MADKVLS

-116 MLGVSQESLDS
+116 MLGVNQESLDS

-161 VRLLATAAAQRA
+161 VRLLATAAAQRT
-173 AAVSTTASAAATGA
+173 AAVSTTASAAATGV
-187 ETAAV
+187 ETTAV
-192 AASTVAHTA
+192 AAATVAHTA

-229 FAASVSGATKE
+229 FAAATADATKE

-257 YKESLANGAGEM
+257 YKESLANNAGEM
-269 MGRFAQLRAEWK
+269 MGKFAQLRAEWK
-281 TLRGEGEKTA
+281 TLRTEGEKTA

-300 RSVGVETDSLVAAE
+300 RSVGVETDNLVAAE
-314 KVFEGNTDRVV
+314 KVFNGNTADVV

-356 SVVGGK
+356 SIAGGK
-362 YYQPRKYDGPMS
+362 YYQPKTYQGPMS

-385 LIRGV
+385 LLPGV

-406 LKSGVSKLTASLNA
+406 LKSGVSKLTEQLNA
-420 TAAAAAHA
+420 TASAASHA
-428 RYESGT
+428 RYESGS
-434 AQAAA
+434 AQALAA
-439 ELDKAVAAGTKNIKD
+439 LNKALDAGNKNIRE
-454 AAAELSK
+454 AADGLSK
-461 MGINLYGGSGGGA
+461 MGISLYGGSGGS
-474 GGARSIG
+474 GGARSVGARSSG
-481 SSGGARSSAAARRQ
+481 SSGGAQRQ
-495 EEKPEEGSVKY
+495 QEKPEEGSVKY
-506 YEQLVEAEKKY
+506 YEQLIEAEKKY
-517 RDAHKLTASEITASL
+517 RETHTLTANEITASL
-532 EKEAALA
+532 EKEAVLA
-539 SKLEAA
+539 SKLNAA
-545 RWANEHPQIIDHAE
+545 KWNNEHPAIIDHTA
-559 DRPSL
+559 DRTSL
-564 APANAADA
+564 APVNAADV
-572 LPAIPDRLPE
+572 LPEIPDRLPE

-588 DDANEKLKAL
+588 DAAIEKLTAL
-598 RATLDGLG
+598 RNVLDGMG
-606 GDVSASVERWAGLA
+606 GDVSASVDRWAGLA
-620 EIFNNQMAT
+620 ELFNNEMAT

-644 LKAFGADSVAG
+644 LKAFGANSAAA

-667 ILGFAAA
+667 ILGFATA
-674 SVAAAKGGP
+674 SAAAAEGGP

-696 VASVINTVKGFAGGG
+696 VASVIGTIKGFAGGG
-711 IVDGNTFHGDAIVAR
+711 IIDGNTFHGDAIVAR

-748 GAGARAAA
+748 GGSRAAA
-756 PAQVEFVLRGDNL
+756 PVQVRFVLEGDKL
-769 YGSITNYKSKM
+769 VGCVDTYKAKM

>member
-1 MANKVLS
+1 MADKVLS

-116 MLGVSQESLDS
+116 MLGVNQESLDS

-161 VRLLATAAAQRA
+161 IRLLATAAAQRA
-173 AAVSTTASAAATGA
+173 AAVSTAASATATGV

-192 AASTVAHTA
+192 TASTAAHTA

-223 AVGVGI
+223 AVGVGV
-229 FAASVSGATKE
+229 FAAATADATKE

-257 YKESLANGAGEM
+257 YKESLASNAGEL
-269 MGRFAQLRAEWK
+269 MGKFAQLRAEWK
-281 TLRGEGEKTA
+281 TLRTEGEKTA

-300 RSVGVETDSLVAAE
+300 RSVGVETDNLVAAE
-314 KVFEGNTDRVV
+314 KVFNGNTANVV
-325 KAIMLRA
+325 NAIMLRA

-356 SVVGGK
+356 SIAGGK
-362 YYQPRKYDGPMS
+362 YYQPKTYQGPMS

-385 LIRGV
+385 LIPGV

-406 LKSGVSKLTASLNA
+406 LKSGVSKLTEQLNA
-420 TAAAAAHA
+420 TAAAAANA
-428 RYESGT
+428 RYESGS
-434 AQAAA
+434 AQALAA
-439 ELDKAVAAGTKNIKD
+439 LNKALDAGSKNIQD

-461 MGINLYGGSGGGA
+461 MGISLYGGSGS
-474 GGARSIG
+474 GGARSVGARSGG
-481 SSGGARSSAAARRQ
+481 SSGGARRQ
-495 EEKPEEGSVKY
+495 QEKPEEGSVKY
-506 YEQLVEAEKKY
+506 YEQLIEAEKKY
-517 RDAHKLTASEITASL
+517 RETHTLTANEITASL

-539 SKLEAA
+539 SKLNAA
-545 RWANEHPQIIDHAE
+545 KWDNEHPAIIDHTT
-559 DRPSL
+559 DRTSL
-564 APANAADA
+564 APVNAADV
-572 LPAIPDRLPE
+572 LPEIPDRLPE

-588 DDANEKLKAL
+588 DAAIEKLTAL
-598 RATLDGLG
+598 RNVLDGMG
-606 GDVSASVERWAGLA
+606 GDVSASVDRWAGLA
-620 EIFNNQMAT
+620 EIFNNEMAT

-644 LKAFGADSVAG
+644 LNAFGANSAAA

-667 ILGFAAA
+667 ILGFATA
-674 SVAAAKGGP
+674 SAAAAKGGP

-696 VASVINTVKGFAGGG
+696 VASVIGTIKGFAGGG
-711 IVDGNTFHGDAIVAR
+711 IIDGNTFHGDAIVAR

-748 GAGARAAA
+748 GGSRAAA
-756 PAQVEFVLRGDNL
+756 PVQVRFVLEGDKL
-769 YGSITNYKSKM
+769 VGCVDTYKAKM

>member
-1 MANKVLS
+1 MADKVLS

-116 MLGVSQESLDS
+116 MLGVNQESLDS

-161 VRLLATAAAQRA
+161 IRLLATAAAQRA
-173 AAVSTTASAAATGA
+173 AAVSTAASATATGV

-192 AASTVAHTA
+192 TASTAAHTA

-223 AVGVGI
+223 AVGVGV
-229 FAASVSGATKE
+229 FAAATADATKE

-257 YKESLANGAGEM
+257 YKESLASNAGEL
-269 MGRFAQLRAEWK
+269 MGKFAQLRAEWK
-281 TLRGEGEKTA
+281 TLRTEGEKTA

-300 RSVGVETDSLVAAE
+300 RSVGVETDNLVAAE
-314 KVFEGNTDRVV
+314 KVFNGNTANVV
-325 KAIMLRA
+325 NAIMLRA

-341 MEAYKKYMERMQALD
+341 MEAYKKYMERMLALD
-356 SVVGGK
+356 SIAGGK
-362 YYQPRKYDGPMS
+362 YYQPKTYQGPMS

-385 LIRGV
+385 LIPGV

-406 LKSGVSKLTASLNA
+406 LKSGVSKLTEQLNA
-420 TAAAAAHA
+420 TAAAAANA
-428 RYESGT
+428 RYESGS
-434 AQAAA
+434 AQALAA
-439 ELDKAVAAGTKNIKD
+439 LNKALDAGSKNIQD

-461 MGINLYGGSGGGA
+461 MGISLYGGSGS
-474 GGARSIG
+474 GGARSVGARSGG
-481 SSGGARSSAAARRQ
+481 SSGGARRQ
-495 EEKPEEGSVKY
+495 QEKPEEGSVKY
-506 YEQLVEAEKKY
+506 YEQLIEAEKKY
-517 RDAHKLTASEITASL
+517 RETHTLTANEITASL

-539 SKLEAA
+539 SKLNAA
-545 RWANEHPQIIDHAE
+545 KWDNEHPAIIDHTA
-559 DRPSL
+559 DRTSL
-564 APANAADA
+564 APVNAADV
-572 LPAIPDRLPE
+572 LPEIPDRLPE

-588 DDANEKLKAL
+588 DAAIEKLTAL
-598 RATLDGLG
+598 RNVLDGMG
-606 GDVSASVERWAGLA
+606 GDVSASVDRWAGLA
-620 EIFNNQMAT
+620 EIFNNEMAT

-644 LKAFGADSVAG
+644 LKAFGANSAAA

-667 ILGFAAA
+667 ILGFATA
-674 SVAAAKGGP
+674 SAAAAKGGP

-696 VASVINTVKGFAGGG
+696 VASVIGTIKGFAGGG
-711 IVDGNTFHGDAIVAR
+711 IIDGNTFHGDAIVAR

-748 GAGARAAA
+748 GGSRAAA
-756 PAQVEFVLRGDNL
+756 PVQVRFVLEGDKL
-769 YGSITNYKSKM
+769 VGCVDTYKAKM

>member
-1 MANKVLS
+1 MADKVLS

-116 MLGVSQESLDS
+116 MLGVNQESLDS

-161 VRLLATAAAQRA
+161 IRLLATAAAQRA
-173 AAVSTTASAAATGA
+173 AAVSTAASATATGV

-192 AASTVAHTA
+192 TASTAAHTA

-223 AVGVGI
+223 AVGVGV
-229 FAASVSGATKE
+229 FAAATADATKE

-257 YKESLANGAGEM
+257 YKESLASNAGEL
-269 MGRFAQLRAEWK
+269 MGKFAQLRAEWK
-281 TLRGEGEKTA
+281 TLRTEGEKTA

-300 RSVGVETDSLVAAE
+300 RSVGVETDNLVAAE
-314 KVFEGNTDRVV
+314 KVFNGNTANVV
-325 KAIMLRA
+325 NAIMLRA

-356 SVVGGK
+356 SIAGGK
-362 YYQPRKYDGPMS
+362 YYQPKTYQGPMS

-385 LIRGV
+385 LIPGV

-406 LKSGVSKLTASLNA
+406 LKSGVSKLTEQLNA
-420 TAAAAAHA
+420 TAAAAANA
-428 RYESGT
+428 RYESGS
-434 AQAAA
+434 AQALAA
-439 ELDKAVAAGTKNIKD
+439 LNKALDAGSKNIQD

-461 MGINLYGGSGGGA
+461 MGISLYGGSGS
-474 GGARSIG
+474 GGARSVGARSGG
-481 SSGGARSSAAARRQ
+481 SSGGARRQ
-495 EEKPEEGSVKY
+495 QEKPEEGSVKY
-506 YEQLVEAEKKY
+506 YEQLIEAEKKY
-517 RDAHKLTASEITASL
+517 RETHTLTANEITASL

-539 SKLEAA
+539 SKLNAA
-545 RWANEHPQIIDHAE
+545 KWDNEHPAIIDHTT
-559 DRPSL
+559 DRTSL
-564 APANAADA
+564 APVNAADV
-572 LPAIPDRLPE
+572 LPEIPDRLPE

-588 DDANEKLKAL
+588 DAAIEKLTAL
-598 RATLDGLG
+598 RNVLDGMG
-606 GDVSASVERWAGLA
+606 GDVSASVDRWAGLA
-620 EIFNNQMAT
+620 EIFNNEMAT

-644 LKAFGADSVAG
+644 LKAFGANSAAA

-667 ILGFAAA
+667 ILGFATA
-674 SVAAAKGGP
+674 SAAAAKGGP

-696 VASVINTVKGFAGGG
+696 VASVIGTIKGFAGGG
-711 IVDGNTFHGDAIVAR
+711 IIDGNTFHGDAIVAR

-748 GAGARAAA
+748 GGSRAAA
-756 PAQVEFVLRGDNL
+756 PVQVRFVLEGDKL
-769 YGSITNYKSKM
+769 VGCVDTYKAKM

>member
-1 MANKVLS
+1 MADKVLS

-116 MLGVSQESLDS
+116 MLGVNQESLDS

-161 VRLLATAAAQRA
+161 IRLLATAAAQRA
-173 AAVSTTASAAATGA
+173 AAVSTAASATATGV

-192 AASTVAHTA
+192 TASTAAHTA

-223 AVGVGI
+223 AVGVGV
-229 FAASVSGATKE
+229 FAAATADATKE

-257 YKESLANGAGEM
+257 YKESLASNAGEL
-269 MGRFAQLRAEWK
+269 MGKFAQLRAEWK
-281 TLRGEGEKTA
+281 TLRTEGEKTA

-300 RSVGVETDSLVAAE
+300 RSVGVETDNLVAAE
-314 KVFEGNTDRVV
+314 KTFNGNTANVV
-325 KAIMLRA
+325 NAIMLRA

-356 SVVGGK
+356 SVAGGK
-362 YYQPRKYDGPMS
+362 YYQPKTYQGPMS

-385 LIRGV
+385 LVQGV

-406 LKSGVSKLTASLNA
+406 LKSGVGKLTEQLNA
-420 TAAAAAHA
+420 TAAAAANA
-428 RYESGT
+428 RYEAAS
-434 AQAAA
+434 AQALAT
-439 ELDKAVAAGTKNIKD
+439 LNKAVDAGTKNIQE

-461 MGINLYGGSGGGA
+461 MGINLYGGS
-474 GGARSIG
+474 SG
-481 SSGGARSSAAARRQ
+481 SGSGGARSVGARSGGARRQ
-495 EEKPEEGSVKY
+495 QEKPEEGSVKY
-506 YEQLVEAEKKY
+506 YEQLIEAEKKY
-517 RDAHKLTASEITASL
+517 RETHTLTANEITASL
-532 EKEAALA
+532 EKEAVLA
-539 SKLEAA
+539 SKLAA
-545 RWANEHPQIIDHAE
+545 TRWANEHPEIIDHTE
-559 DRPSL
+559 DRASL
-564 APANAADA
+564 APVNAADA
-572 LPAIPDRLPE
+572 LPAIPDQLPE
-582 IPLDGY
+582 IELKLDGC
-588 DDANEKLKAL
+588 DEAMEKLTEL
-598 RATLDGLG
+598 RNVLDGLG
-606 GDVSASVERWAGLA
+606 GDVSASAVRWAQLGA
-620 EIFNNQMAT
+620 IFNSEAAT
-629 GAEKAGAALV
+629 GAEKVGAALV

-644 LKAFGADSVAG
+644 LKAFGEDSAAAKAGAVA
-655 KVGAIAASIGQL
+655 AAIGQI
-667 ILGFAAA
+667 ILGFATAQVQAA
-674 SVAAAKGGP
+674 QLGP
-683 IVWLG
+683 LGWLA
-688 FLISGLAT
+688 FLGAGLASIAT
-696 VASVINTVKGFAGGG
+696 VISTVKGFADGG
-711 IVDGNTFHGDAIVAR
+711 IVGGNTFHGDAIMAR

-748 GAGARAAA
+748 GVGARAAA
-756 PAQVEFVLRGDNL
+756 PAQVRFILEGDKL
-769 YGSITNYKSKM
+769 VGCVDTYKAKM

>member
-32 TSGKPLRR
+32 SSGKPLRR

-53 LNGLAGNDTFTE
+53 LNGLDGNDTFTE

-116 MLGVSQESLDS
+116 MLGVNQESLDS

-173 AAVSTTASAAATGA
+173 AAVSTAASATATGV

-192 AASTVAHTA
+192 TASTAAHTA

-257 YKESLANGAGEM
+257 YKEALANGAAEM
-269 MGRFAQLRAEWK
+269 MGKFAQLRAEWK
-281 TLRGEGEKTA
+281 TLRTEGEKTA

-300 RSVGVETDSLVAAE
+300 RSVGVETDNLVAAE
-314 KVFEGNTDRVV
+314 KTFNGNTANVV
-325 KAIMLRA
+325 NAIMLRA

-356 SVVGGK
+356 SVAGGK
-362 YYQPRKYDGPMS
+362 YYQPKTYQGPMS

-385 LIRGV
+385 LVQGV

-406 LKSGVSKLTASLNA
+406 LKSGVGKLTEQLNA
-420 TAAAAAHA
+420 TAAAAANA
-428 RYESGT
+428 RYEAAS
-434 AQAAA
+434 AQALAT
-439 ELDKAVAAGTKNIKD
+439 LNKAVDAGTKNIQE

-461 MGINLYGGSGGGA
+461 MGINLYGGSGS
-474 GGARSIG
+474 GGARSVGARSGG
-481 SSGGARSSAAARRQ
+481 SSGGARRQ
-495 EEKPEEGSVKY
+495 QEKPEEGSVKY
-506 YEQLVEAEKKY
+506 YEQLIEAEKKY
-517 RDAHKLTASEITASL
+517 RETHTLTANEITASL

-539 SKLEAA
+539 SKLAA
-545 RWANEHPQIIDHAE
+545 TRWANEHPEIIDHTA
-559 DRPSL
+559 DRTSL
-564 APANAADA
+564 APVNAADV
-572 LPAIPDRLPE
+572 LPEIPDRLPE

-588 DDANEKLKAL
+588 DAAIEKLTAL
-598 RATLDGLG
+598 RNVLDGMG
-606 GDVSASVERWAGLA
+606 GDVSASVDRWAGLA
-620 EIFNNQMAT
+620 EIFNNEMAT

-644 LKAFGADSVAG
+644 LKAFGANSAAA

-667 ILGFAAA
+667 ILGFATA
-674 SVAAAKGGP
+674 SAAAAKGGP

-696 VASVINTVKGFAGGG
+696 VASVIGTIKGFAGGG
-711 IVDGNTFHGDAIVAR
+711 IIDGNTFHGDAIVAR

-748 GAGARAAA
+748 GGSRAAA
-756 PAQVEFVLRGDNL
+756 PVQVRFVLEGDKL
-769 YGSITNYKSKM
+769 VGCVDTYKAKM

>member
-1 MANKVLS
+1 MADKVLS

-116 MLGVSQESLDS
+116 MLGVNQESLDS

-161 VRLLATAAAQRA
+161 IRLLATAAAQRA
-173 AAVSTTASAAATGA
+173 AAVSTAASATATGV

-192 AASTVAHTA
+192 TASTAAHTA

-223 AVGVGI
+223 AVGVGV
-229 FAASVSGATKE
+229 FAAATADATKE

-257 YKESLANGAGEM
+257 YKESLASNAGEL
-269 MGRFAQLRAEWK
+269 MGKFAQLRAEWK
-281 TLRGEGEKTA
+281 TLRTEGEKTA

-300 RSVGVETDSLVAAE
+300 RSVGVETDNLVAAE
-314 KVFEGNTDRVV
+314 KVFNGNTANVV
-325 KAIMLRA
+325 NAIMLRA
-332 KAMAAQQMI
+332 KDMAAQQMI

-356 SVVGGK
+356 SIAGGK
-362 YYQPRKYDGPMS
+362 YYQPKTYQGPMS

-385 LIRGV
+385 LIPGV

-406 LKSGVSKLTASLNA
+406 LKSGVSKLTEQLNA
-420 TAAAAAHA
+420 TAAAAANA
-428 RYESGT
+428 RYESGS
-434 AQAAA
+434 AQALAA
-439 ELDKAVAAGTKNIKD
+439 LNKALDAGSKNIQD

-461 MGINLYGGSGGGA
+461 MGISLYGGSGS
-474 GGARSIG
+474 GGARSVGARSGG
-481 SSGGARSSAAARRQ
+481 SSGGARRQ
-495 EEKPEEGSVKY
+495 QEKPEEGSVKY
-506 YEQLVEAEKKY
+506 YEQLIEAEKKY
-517 RDAHKLTASEITASL
+517 RETHTLTANEITASL

-539 SKLEAA
+539 SKLNAA
-545 RWANEHPQIIDHAE
+545 KWDNEHPAIIDHTA
-559 DRPSL
+559 DRTSL
-564 APANAADA
+564 APVNAADV
-572 LPAIPDRLPE
+572 LPEIPDRLPE

-588 DDANEKLKAL
+588 DAAIEKLTAL
-598 RATLDGLG
+598 RNVLDGMG
-606 GDVSASVERWAGLA
+606 GDVSASVDRWAGLA
-620 EIFNNQMAT
+620 EIFNNEMAT

-644 LKAFGADSVAG
+644 LKAFGANSAAA

-667 ILGFAAA
+667 ILGFATA
-674 SVAAAKGGP
+674 SAAAAKGGP

-696 VASVINTVKGFAGGG
+696 VASVIGTIKGFAGGG
-711 IVDGNTFHGDAIVAR
+711 IIDGNTFHGDAIVAR

-748 GAGARAAA
+748 GGSRAAA
-756 PAQVEFVLRGDNL
+756 PVQVRFVLEGDKL
-769 YGSITNYKSKM
+769 VGCVDTYKAKM

>member
-32 TSGKPLRR
+32 SSGKPLRR

-53 LNGLAGNDTFTE
+53 LNGLDGNDTFTE

-116 MLGVSQESLDS
+116 MLGVNQESLDS

-173 AAVSTTASAAATGA
+173 AAVSTAASATATGV

-192 AASTVAHTA
+192 TASTAAHTA

-257 YKESLANGAGEM
+257 YKEALANGAAEM
-269 MGRFAQLRAEWK
+269 MGKFAQLRAEWK
-281 TLRGEGEKTA
+281 TLRTEGEKTA

-300 RSVGVETDSLVAAE
+300 RSVGVETDNLVAAE
-314 KVFEGNTDRVV
+314 KTFDGNTANVV
-325 KAIMLRA
+325 NAIMLRA

-356 SVVGGK
+356 SVAGGK
-362 YYQPRKYDGPMS
+362 YYQPKTYQGPMS

-385 LIRGV
+385 LVQGV

-406 LKSGVSKLTASLNA
+406 LKSGVGKLTEQLNA
-420 TAAAAAHA
+420 TAAAAANA
-428 RYESGT
+428 RYEAAS
-434 AQAAA
+434 AQALAT
-439 ELDKAVAAGTKNIKD
+439 LNKAVDAGTKNIQE

-461 MGINLYGGSGGGA
+461 MGINLYGGS
-474 GGARSIG
+474 SG
-481 SSGGARSSAAARRQ
+481 SGSGGARSVGARSGGARRQ
-495 EEKPEEGSVKY
+495 QEKPEEGSVKY
-506 YEQLVEAEKKY
+506 YEQLIEAEKKY
-517 RDAHKLTASEITASL
+517 RETHTLTANEITASL
-532 EKEAALA
+532 EKEAVLA
-539 SKLEAA
+539 SKLAA
-545 RWANEHPQIIDHAE
+545 TRWANEHPEIIDHTA
-559 DRPSL
+559 DRTSL
-564 APANAADA
+564 APVNAADV
-572 LPAIPDRLPE
+572 LPEIPDRLPE

-588 DDANEKLKAL
+588 DAAIEKLTAL
-598 RATLDGLG
+598 RNVLDGMG
-606 GDVSASVERWAGLA
+606 GDVSASVDRWAGLA
-620 EIFNNQMAT
+620 EIFNNEMAT

-644 LKAFGADSVAG
+644 LKAFGANSAAA

-667 ILGFAAA
+667 ILGFATA
-674 SVAAAKGGP
+674 SAAAAKGGP

-696 VASVINTVKGFAGGG
+696 VASVIGTIKGFAGGG
-711 IVDGNTFHGDAIVAR
+711 IIDGNTFHGDAIVAR

-748 GAGARAAA
+748 GGSRAAA
-756 PAQVEFVLRGDNL
+756 PVQVRFVLEGDKL
-769 YGSITNYKSKM
+769 VGCVDTYKAKM

>member
-32 TSGKPLRR
+32 SSGKPLRR

-53 LNGLAGNDTFTE
+53 LNGLDGNDTFTE

-116 MLGVSQESLDS
+116 MLGVNQESLDS

-161 VRLLATAAAQRA
+161 IRLLATAAAQRA
-173 AAVSTTASAAATGA
+173 AAVSTAASATATGV

-192 AASTVAHTA
+192 TASTAAHTA

-223 AVGVGI
+223 AVGVGV
-229 FAASVSGATKE
+229 FAAATADATKE

-257 YKESLANGAGEM
+257 YKGSLASNAGEL
-269 MGRFAQLRAEWK
+269 MGKFAQLRAEWK
-281 TLRGEGEKTA
+281 TLRTEGEKTA

-300 RSVGVETDSLVAAE
+300 RSVGVETDNLVAAE
-314 KVFEGNTDRVV
+314 KVFNGNTANVV
-325 KAIMLRA
+325 NAIMLRA

-356 SVVGGK
+356 SIAGGK
-362 YYQPRKYDGPMS
+362 YYQPKTYQGPMS

-385 LIRGV
+385 LIPGV

-406 LKSGVSKLTASLNA
+406 LKSGVSKLTEQLNA
-420 TAAAAAHA
+420 TAAAAANA
-428 RYESGT
+428 RYESGS
-434 AQAAA
+434 AQALAA
-439 ELDKAVAAGTKNIKD
+439 LNKALDAGSKNIQD

-461 MGINLYGGSGGGA
+461 MGISLYGGSGS
-474 GGARSIG
+474 GGARSVGARSGG
-481 SSGGARSSAAARRQ
+481 SSGGARRQ
-495 EEKPEEGSVKY
+495 QEKPEEGSVKY
-506 YEQLVEAEKKY
+506 YEQLIEAEKKY
-517 RDAHKLTASEITASL
+517 RETHTLTANEITASL

-539 SKLEAA
+539 SKLNAA
-545 RWANEHPQIIDHAE
+545 KWDNEHPAIIDHTA
-559 DRPSL
+559 DRTSL
-564 APANAADA
+564 APVNAADV
-572 LPAIPDRLPE
+572 LPEIPDRLPE

-588 DDANEKLKAL
+588 DAAIEKLTAL
-598 RATLDGLG
+598 RNVLDGMG
-606 GDVSASVERWAGLA
+606 GDVSASVDRWAGLA
-620 EIFNNQMAT
+620 EIFNNEMAT

-644 LKAFGADSVAG
+644 LKAFGANSAAA

-667 ILGFAAA
+667 ILGFATA
-674 SVAAAKGGP
+674 SAAAAKGGP

-696 VASVINTVKGFAGGG
+696 VASVIGTIKGFAGGG
-711 IVDGNTFHGDAIVAR
+711 IIDGNTFHGDAIVAR

-748 GAGARAAA
+748 GGSRAAA
-756 PAQVEFVLRGDNL
+756 PVQVRFVLEGDKL
-769 YGSITNYKSKM
+769 VGCVDTYKAKM

>member
-1 MANKVLS
+1 MADKVLS

-32 TSGKPLRR
+32 ASGKPLRR

-53 LNGLAGNDTFTE
+53 LNGLTGNDTFTE

-116 MLGVSQESLDS
+116 MLGVNQESLDS

-161 VRLLATAAAQRA
+161 IRLLATAAAQRA
-173 AAVSTTASAAATGA
+173 AAVSTAASATATGV

-192 AASTVAHTA
+192 TASTAAHTA

-223 AVGVGI
+223 AVGVGV
-229 FAASVSGATKE
+229 FAAATAGATRE
-240 QEKQNET
+240 QEKQNEA

-257 YKESLANGAGEM
+257 YKESLANNAAEM
-269 MGRFAQLRAEWK
+269 MGKFAQLRAEWK
-281 TLRGEGEKTA
+281 TLRTEGEKTA

-300 RSVGVETDSLVAAE
+300 RSVGVETDNLVAAE
-314 KVFEGNTDRVV
+314 KTFNGNTTNVV
-325 KAIMLRA
+325 NAIMLRA

-356 SVVGGK
+356 SVAGGK
-362 YYQPRKYDGPMS
+362 YYQPKTYQGPMS

-385 LIRGV
+385 LIPGV

-406 LKSGVSKLTASLNA
+406 LKSGVGKLTEQLNA
-420 TAAAAAHA
+420 TAAAAANA
-428 RYESGT
+428 RYESGS
-434 AQAAA
+434 AQALAA
-439 ELDKAVAAGTKNIKD
+439 LNKALDAGSKNIQD

-461 MGINLYGGSGGGA
+461 MGISLYGGSGS
-474 GGARSIG
+474 GGARSVGARSGG
-481 SSGGARSSAAARRQ
+481 SSGGARRQ
-495 EEKPEEGSVKY
+495 QEKPEEGSVKY
-506 YEQLVEAEKKY
+506 YEQLIEAEKKY
-517 RDAHKLTASEITASL
+517 RETHTLTANEITASL

-539 SKLEAA
+539 SKLNAA
-545 RWANEHPQIIDHAE
+545 KWDNEHPAIIDHTA
-559 DRPSL
+559 DRTSL
-564 APANAADA
+564 APVNAADV
-572 LPAIPDRLPE
+572 LPEIPDRLPE

-588 DDANEKLKAL
+588 DAAIEKLTAL
-598 RATLDGLG
+598 RNVLDGMG
-606 GDVSASVERWAGLA
+606 GDVSASVDRWAGLA
-620 EIFNNQMAT
+620 EIFNNEMAT

-644 LKAFGADSVAG
+644 LKAFGANSAAA

-667 ILGFAAA
+667 ILGFATA
-674 SVAAAKGGP
+674 SAAAAKGGP

-696 VASVINTVKGFAGGG
+696 VASVIGTIKGFAGGG
-711 IVDGNTFHGDAIVAR
+711 IIDGNTFHGDAIVAR

-748 GAGARAAA
+748 GGSRAAA
-756 PAQVEFVLRGDNL
+756 PVQVRFVLEGDKL
-769 YGSITNYKSKM
+769 VGCVDTYKAKM

>member
-1 MANKVLS
+1 MADKVLS

-116 MLGVSQESLDS
+116 MLGVNQESLDS

-161 VRLLATAAAQRA
+161 IRLLATAAAQRA
-173 AAVSTTASAAATGA
+173 AAVSTAASATATGV

-192 AASTVAHTA
+192 TASTAAHTA

-223 AVGVGI
+223 AVGVGV
-229 FAASVSGATKE
+229 FAAATADATKE

-257 YKESLANGAGEM
+257 YKESLASNAGEL
-269 MGRFAQLRAEWK
+269 MGKFAQLRAEWK
-281 TLRGEGEKTA
+281 TLRTEGEKTA

-300 RSVGVETDSLVAAE
+300 RSVGVETDNLVAAE
-314 KVFEGNTDRVV
+314 KVFNGNTANVV
-325 KAIMLRA
+325 NAIMLRA

-356 SVVGGK
+356 SIAGGK
-362 YYQPRKYDGPMS
+362 YYQPKTYQGPMS

-385 LIRGV
+385 LIPGV

-406 LKSGVSKLTASLNA
+406 LKSGVSKLTEQLNA
-420 TAAAAAHA
+420 TAADAANA
-428 RYESGT
+428 RYESGS
-434 AQAAA
+434 AQALAA
-439 ELDKAVAAGTKNIKD
+439 LNKALDAGSKNIQD

-461 MGINLYGGSGGGA
+461 MGISLYGGSGS
-474 GGARSIG
+474 GGARSVGARSGG
-481 SSGGARSSAAARRQ
+481 SSGGARRQ
-495 EEKPEEGSVKY
+495 QEKPEEGSVKY
-506 YEQLVEAEKKY
+506 YEQLIEAEKKY
-517 RDAHKLTASEITASL
+517 RETHTLTANEITASL

-539 SKLEAA
+539 SKLNAA
-545 RWANEHPQIIDHAE
+545 KWDNEHPAIIDHTA
-559 DRPSL
+559 DRTSL
-564 APANAADA
+564 APVNAADV
-572 LPAIPDRLPE
+572 LPEIPDRLPE

-588 DDANEKLKAL
+588 DAAIEKLTAL
-598 RATLDGLG
+598 RNVLDGMG
-606 GDVSASVERWAGLA
+606 GDVSASVDRWAGLA
-620 EIFNNQMAT
+620 EIFNNEMAT

-644 LKAFGADSVAG
+644 LKAFGANSAAA

-667 ILGFAAA
+667 ILGFATA
-674 SVAAAKGGP
+674 SAAAAKGGP

-696 VASVINTVKGFAGGG
+696 VASVIGTIKGFAGGG
-711 IVDGNTFHGDAIVAR
+711 IIDGNTFHGDAIVAR

-748 GAGARAAA
+748 GGSRAAA
-756 PAQVEFVLRGDNL
+756 PVQVRFVLEGDKL
-769 YGSITNYKSKM
+769 VGCVDTYKAKM

>member
-1 MANKVLS
+1 MADKVLS

-53 LNGLAGNDTFTE
+53 LNGLTGNDTFTE

-96 MSEAFAG
+96 MSEAFSG

-116 MLGVSQESLDS
+116 MLGVNQESLDS

-173 AAVSTTASAAATGA
+173 AAVSTAASATATGV

-192 AASTVAHTA
+192 TASTAAHTA

-223 AVGVGI
+223 AVGVGV
-229 FAASVSGATKE
+229 FAAATADATKE

-257 YKESLANGAGEM
+257 YKESLASNAGEL
-269 MGRFAQLRAEWK
+269 MGKFAQLRAEWK
-281 TLRGEGEKTA
+281 TLRTEGEKTA

-300 RSVGVETDSLVAAE
+300 RSVGVETDNLVAAE
-314 KVFEGNTDRVV
+314 KVFNGNTANVV
-325 KAIMLRA
+325 NAIMLRA

-341 MEAYKKYMERMQALD
+341 MDAYKKYMERMQALD
-356 SVVGGK
+356 SVAGGK
-362 YYQPRKYDGPMS
+362 YYQPKTYQGPMS

-385 LIRGV
+385 LIPGV

-406 LKSGVSKLTASLNA
+406 LKSGVGKLTQQLNA
-420 TAAAAAHA
+420 TAAAAANA
-428 RYESGT
+428 RYESGS
-434 AQAAA
+434 AQALAA
-439 ELDKAVAAGTKNIKD
+439 LNKALDAGNKNIQE
-454 AAAELSK
+454 AADGLSK
-461 MGINLYGGSGGGA
+461 MGISLYGGTGGSGG
-474 GGARSIG
+474 ARSVGTRSGG
-481 SSGGARSSAAARRQ
+481 SSGGAQRQ
-495 EEKPEEGSVKY
+495 QEKPEEGSVKY
-506 YEQLVEAEKKY
+506 YEQLIEAEKKY
-517 RDAHKLTASEITASL
+517 RETHTLTANEITASL
-532 EKEAALA
+532 EKEAVLA
-539 SKLEAA
+539 SKLNAA
-545 RWANEHPQIIDHAE
+545 KWDNEHPAIIDHTA
-559 DRPSL
+559 DRTSL
-564 APANAADA
+564 APVNAADV
-572 LPAIPDRLPE
+572 LPEIPDRLSE

-588 DDANEKLKAL
+588 DAAIEKLTAL
-598 RATLDGLG
+598 RNVLDGMG
-606 GDVSASVERWAGLA
+606 GDVSASVNRWAGLA
-620 EIFNNQMAT
+620 ELFNNEMAT
-629 GAEKAGAALV
+629 GAEKAGAAMV

-644 LKAFGADSVAG
+644 LKAFGANSAAA

-667 ILGFAAA
+667 ILGFATA
-674 SVAAAKGGP
+674 SAAAAEGGP

-696 VASVINTVKGFAGGG
+696 VASVIGTVKGFAGGG
-711 IVDGNTFHGDAIVAR
+711 IIDGNTFHGDAIVAR

-748 GAGARAAA
+748 GGGRTGA
-756 PAQVEFVLRGDNL
+756 PAQVEFVLRGDSL
-769 YGSITNYKSKM
+769 YGSIANYKSKM

>member
-32 TSGKPLRR
+32 SSGKPLRR

-53 LNGLAGNDTFTE
+53 LNGLDGNDTFTE

-116 MLGVSQESLDS
+116 MLGVNQESLDS

-161 VRLLATAAAQRA
+161 IRLLATAAAQRA
-173 AAVSTTASAAATGA
+173 AAVSTAASATATGV

-192 AASTVAHTA
+192 TASTAAHTA

-223 AVGVGI
+223 AVGVGV
-229 FAASVSGATKE
+229 FAAATADATKE

-257 YKESLANGAGEM
+257 YKESLASNAGEL
-269 MGRFAQLRAEWK
+269 MGKFAQLRAEWK
-281 TLRGEGEKTA
+281 TLRTEGEKTA

-300 RSVGVETDSLVAAE
+300 RSVGVETDNLVAAE
-314 KVFEGNTDRVV
+314 KVFNGNTANVV
-325 KAIMLRA
+325 NAIMLRA

-356 SVVGGK
+356 SIAGGK
-362 YYQPRKYDGPMS
+362 YYQPKTYQGPMS

-385 LIRGV
+385 LIPGV

-406 LKSGVSKLTASLNA
+406 LKSGVSKLTEQLNA
-420 TAAAAAHA
+420 TAAAAANA
-428 RYESGT
+428 RYESGS
-434 AQAAA
+434 AQALAA
-439 ELDKAVAAGTKNIKD
+439 LNKALDAGSKNIQD

-461 MGINLYGGSGGGA
+461 MGISLYGGSGS
-474 GGARSIG
+474 GGARSVGARSGG
-481 SSGGARSSAAARRQ
+481 SSGGARRQ
-495 EEKPEEGSVKY
+495 QEKPEEGSVKY
-506 YEQLVEAEKKY
+506 YEQLIEAEKKY
-517 RDAHKLTASEITASL
+517 RETHTLTANEITASL

-539 SKLEAA
+539 SKLNAA
-545 RWANEHPQIIDHAE
+545 KWDNEHPAIIDHTA
-559 DRPSL
+559 DRTSL
-564 APANAADA
+564 APVNAADV
-572 LPAIPDRLPE
+572 LPEIPDRLPE

-588 DDANEKLKAL
+588 DAAIEKLTAL
-598 RATLDGLG
+598 RNVLDGMG
-606 GDVSASVERWAGLA
+606 GDVSASVDRWAGLA
-620 EIFNNQMAT
+620 EIFNNEMAT

-644 LKAFGADSVAG
+644 LKAFGANSAAA

-667 ILGFAAA
+667 ILGFATA
-674 SVAAAKGGP
+674 SAAAAKGGP

-696 VASVINTVKGFAGGG
+696 VASVIGTIKGFAGGG
-711 IVDGNTFHGDAIVAR
+711 IIDGNTFHGDAIVAR

-748 GAGARAAA
+748 GGSRAAA
-756 PAQVEFVLRGDNL
+756 PVQVRFVLEGDKL
-769 YGSITNYKSKM
+769 VGCVDTYKAKM

>member
-32 TSGKPLRR
+32 SSGKPLRR

-53 LNGLAGNDTFTE
+53 LNGLDGNDTFTE

-116 MLGVSQESLDS
+116 MLGVNQESLDS

-173 AAVSTTASAAATGA
+173 AAVSTAASATATGV

-192 AASTVAHTA
+192 TASTAAHTA

-257 YKESLANGAGEM
+257 YKEALANGAAEM
-269 MGRFAQLRAEWK
+269 MGKFAQLRAEWK
-281 TLRGEGEKTA
+281 TLRTEGEKTA

-300 RSVGVETDSLVAAE
+300 RSVGVETDNLVAAE
-314 KVFEGNTDRVV
+314 KTFNGNTVNVV
-325 KAIMLRA
+325 NAIMLRA

-356 SVVGGK
+356 SVAGGK
-362 YYQPRKYDGPMS
+362 YYQPKTYQGPMS

-385 LIRGV
+385 LVQGV

-406 LKSGVSKLTASLNA
+406 LKSGVSKLTEQLNV
-420 TAAAAAHA
+420 TAAAAANA
-428 RYESGT
+428 RYESGS
-434 AQAAA
+434 AQALAT
-439 ELDKAVAAGTKNIKD
+439 LNKAVDAGTKNIQE

-461 MGINLYGGSGGGA
+461 MGINLYGGSSGSGS
-474 GGARSIG
+474 GGARSVGARSGG
-481 SSGGARSSAAARRQ
+481 SSGGAQRQ
-495 EEKPEEGSVKY
+495 QEKPEEGSVKY
-506 YEQLVEAEKKY
+506 YEQLIEAEKKY
-517 RDAHKLTASEITASL
+517 RETHTLTANEITASL
-532 EKEAALA
+532 EKEAVLA
-539 SKLEAA
+539 SKLNAA
-545 RWANEHPQIIDHAE
+545 KWDNEHPAIIDHTA
-559 DRPSL
+559 DRTSL
-564 APANAADA
+564 APVNAADV
-572 LPAIPDRLPE
+572 LPEISDRLPE

-588 DDANEKLKAL
+588 DAAIEKLTAL
-598 RATLDGLG
+598 RNVLDGMG
-606 GDVSASVERWAGLA
+606 GDVSASVDRWAGLA
-620 EIFNNQMAT
+620 EIFNNEMAT

-644 LKAFGADSVAG
+644 LKAFGANSAAA

-667 ILGFAAA
+667 ILGFATA
-674 SVAAAKGGP
+674 SAAAAEGGP

-696 VASVINTVKGFAGGG
+696 VASVIGTIKGFAGGG
-711 IVDGNTFHGDAIVAR
+711 IIDGNTFHGDAIVAR

-748 GAGARAAA
+748 GGSRAAA
-756 PAQVEFVLRGDNL
+756 PVQVRFVLEGDKL
-769 YGSITNYKSKM
+769 VGCVDTYKAKM

>member
-32 TSGKPLRR
+32 SSGKPLRR

-53 LNGLAGNDTFTE
+53 LNGLDGNDTFTE

-116 MLGVSQESLDS
+116 MLGVNQESLDS

-173 AAVSTTASAAATGA
+173 AAVSTAASATATGV

-192 AASTVAHTA
+192 TASTAAHTA

-257 YKESLANGAGEM
+257 YKEALANSAAEM
-269 MGRFAQLRAEWK
+269 MGKFAQLRAEWK
-281 TLRGEGEKTA
+281 TLRTEGEKTA

-300 RSVGVETDSLVAAE
+300 RSVGVETDNLVAAE
-314 KVFEGNTDRVV
+314 KTFNGNTANVV
-325 KAIMLRA
+325 NAIMLRA

-356 SVVGGK
+356 SVAGGK
-362 YYQPRKYDGPMS
+362 YYQPKTYQGPMS

-385 LIRGV
+385 LVQGV

-406 LKSGVSKLTASLNA
+406 LKSGVGKLTEQLNA
-420 TAAAAAHA
+420 TAAAAANA
-428 RYESGT
+428 RYEAAS
-434 AQAAA
+434 AQALAT
-439 ELDKAVAAGTKNIKD
+439 LNKAVDAGTKNIQE

-461 MGINLYGGSGGGA
+461 MGINLYGGS
-474 GGARSIG
+474 SG
-481 SSGGARSSAAARRQ
+481 SGSGGARSVGARSGGARRQ
-495 EEKPEEGSVKY
+495 QEKPEEGSVKY
-506 YEQLVEAEKKY
+506 YEQLIEAEKKY
-517 RDAHKLTASEITASL
+517 RETHTLTANEITASL
-532 EKEAALA
+532 EKEAVLA
-539 SKLEAA
+539 SKLAA
-545 RWANEHPQIIDHAE
+545 TRWANEHPEIIDHTE
-559 DRPSL
+559 DRASL
-564 APANAADA
+564 APVNAADA
-572 LPAIPDRLPE
+572 LPAIPDQLPE
-582 IPLDGY
+582 IELKLDGC
-588 DDANEKLKAL
+588 DEAMEKLTEL
-598 RATLDGLG
+598 RNVLDGLG
-606 GDVSASVERWAGLA
+606 GDVSASAVRWAQLGA
-620 EIFNNQMAT
+620 IFNSEAAT
-629 GAEKAGAALV
+629 GAEKVGAALV

-644 LKAFGADSVAG
+644 LKAFGEDSAAAKAGAVA
-655 KVGAIAASIGQL
+655 AAIGQI
-667 ILGFAAA
+667 ILGFATAQVQAA
-674 SVAAAKGGP
+674 QLGP
-683 IVWLG
+683 LGWLA
-688 FLISGLAT
+688 FLGAGLASIAT
-696 VASVINTVKGFAGGG
+696 VISTVKGFADGG
-711 IVDGNTFHGDAIVAR
+711 IVGGNTFHGDAIMAR

-748 GAGARAAA
+748 GVGARAAA
-756 PAQVEFVLRGDNL
+756 PAQVRFILEGDQL
-769 YGSITNYKSKM
+769 VGCVDTYKAKM

>member
-1 MANKVLS
+1 MADKVLS

-116 MLGVSQESLDS
+116 MLGVNQESLDS

-161 VRLLATAAAQRA
+161 IRLLATAAAQRA
-173 AAVSTTASAAATGA
+173 AAVSTAASATATGV

-192 AASTVAHTA
+192 TASTAAHTA

-223 AVGVGI
+223 AVGVGV
-229 FAASVSGATKE
+229 FAAATADATKE

-257 YKESLANGAGEM
+257 YKESLASNAGEL
-269 MGRFAQLRAEWK
+269 MGKFAQLRAEWK
-281 TLRGEGEKTA
+281 TLRTEGEKTA

-300 RSVGVETDSLVAAE
+300 RSVGVETDNLVAAE
-314 KVFEGNTDRVV
+314 KVFNGNTANVV
-325 KAIMLRA
+325 NAIMLRA

-356 SVVGGK
+356 SIAGGK
-362 YYQPRKYDGPMS
+362 YYQPKTYQGPMS

-385 LIRGV
+385 LIPGV

-406 LKSGVSKLTASLNA
+406 LKSGVSKLTEQLNA
-420 TAAAAAHA
+420 TAAAAANA
-428 RYESGT
+428 RYESGS
-434 AQAAA
+434 AQALAA
-439 ELDKAVAAGTKNIKD
+439 LNKALDAGSKNIQD

-461 MGINLYGGSGGGA
+461 MGVSLYGGSGS
-474 GGARSIG
+474 GGARSVGARSGG
-481 SSGGARSSAAARRQ
+481 SSGGARRQ
-495 EEKPEEGSVKY
+495 QEKPEEGSVKY
-506 YEQLVEAEKKY
+506 YEQLIEAEKKY
-517 RDAHKLTASEITASL
+517 RETHTLTANEITASL

-539 SKLEAA
+539 SKLNAA
-545 RWANEHPQIIDHAE
+545 KWDNEHPAIIDHTA
-559 DRPSL
+559 DRTSL
-564 APANAADA
+564 APVNAADV
-572 LPAIPDRLPE
+572 LPEIPDRLPE

-588 DDANEKLKAL
+588 DAAIEKLTAL
-598 RATLDGLG
+598 RNVLDGMG
-606 GDVSASVERWAGLA
+606 GDVSASVDRWAGLA
-620 EIFNNQMAT
+620 EIFNNEMAT

-644 LKAFGADSVAG
+644 LKAFGANSAAA

-667 ILGFAAA
+667 ILGFATA
-674 SVAAAKGGP
+674 SAAAAKGGP

-696 VASVINTVKGFAGGG
+696 VASVIGTIKGFAGGG
-711 IVDGNTFHGDAIVAR
+711 IIDGNTFHGDAIVAR

-748 GAGARAAA
+748 GGSRAAA
-756 PAQVEFVLRGDNL
+756 PVQVRFVLEGDKL
-769 YGSITNYKSKM
+769 VGCVDTYKAKM

>member
-1 MANKVLS
+1 MADKVLS

-116 MLGVSQESLDS
+116 MLGVNQESLDS

-161 VRLLATAAAQRA
+161 IRLLATAAAQRA
-173 AAVSTTASAAATGA
+173 AAVSTAASATATGV

-192 AASTVAHTA
+192 TASTAAHTA

-223 AVGVGI
+223 AVGVGV
-229 FAASVSGATKE
+229 FAAATADATKE

-257 YKESLANGAGEM
+257 YKESLASNAGEL
-269 MGRFAQLRAEWK
+269 MGKFAQLRAEWK
-281 TLRGEGEKTA
+281 TLRTEGEKAA

-300 RSVGVETDSLVAAE
+300 RSVGVETDNLVAAE
-314 KVFEGNTDRVV
+314 KTFNGNTANVV
-325 KAIMLRA
+325 NAIMLRA

-356 SVVGGK
+356 SVAGGK
-362 YYQPRKYDGPMS
+362 YYQPKTYQGPMS

-385 LIRGV
+385 LVQGV

-406 LKSGVSKLTASLNA
+406 LKSGVGKLTEQLNA
-420 TAAAAAHA
+420 TAAAAANA
-428 RYESGT
+428 RYEAAS
-434 AQAAA
+434 AQALAT
-439 ELDKAVAAGTKNIKD
+439 LNKAVDAGTKNIQD

-461 MGINLYGGSGGGA
+461 MGISLYGGS
-474 GGARSIG
+474 SG
-481 SSGGARSSAAARRQ
+481 SGSGGARSVGARSGGARRQ
-495 EEKPEEGSVKY
+495 QEKPEEGSVKY
-506 YEQLVEAEKKY
+506 YEQLIEAEKKY
-517 RDAHKLTASEITASL
+517 RETHTLTANEITASL

-539 SKLEAA
+539 SKLNAA
-545 RWANEHPQIIDHAE
+545 KWDNEHPAIIDHTA
-559 DRPSL
+559 DRTSL
-564 APANAADA
+564 APVNAADV
-572 LPAIPDRLPE
+572 LPEIPDRLPE

-588 DDANEKLKAL
+588 DAAIEKLTAL
-598 RATLDGLG
+598 RNVLDGMG
-606 GDVSASVERWAGLA
+606 GDVSASVDRWAGLA
-620 EIFNNQMAT
+620 EIFNNEMAT

-644 LKAFGADSVAG
+644 LKAFGANSAAA

-667 ILGFAAA
+667 ILGFATA
-674 SVAAAKGGP
+674 SAAAAKGGP

-696 VASVINTVKGFAGGG
+696 VASVIGTIKGFADGG
-711 IVDGNTFHGDAIVAR
+711 IVGGNTFHGDAIMAR

-748 GAGARAAA
+748 GGSRAAA
-756 PAQVEFVLRGDNL
+756 PVQVRFVLEGDKL
-769 YGSITNYKSKM
+769 VGCVDTYKAKM